1 MKGLLSLLVCILAF
15 VFFPG
20 ISGATADFT
29 TLNAEGLRGALLVGQ
44 PPAFLSNH
52 CGQGSCATVDDE
64 LSAPKFALL
73 AQPKALPFE
82 NPDHLAGLL
91 FNHNTLAPSWQ
102 KMDED
107 VSEAGQEWYLL
118 AQIGTGPAL
127 AAPQVIRTPS
137 RVVQPQSDHDGGAGH
152 ILATLQVRNIQVR
165 AKWEVKNK
173 GNNFTINALAGNSQR
188 GVLRVGNNITLE
200 ATNYVVTV
208 MAIDEFSYLNKAY
221 ENLTAMAELTIV
233 AEAGG
238 LSFADDSPTVN
249 VTVGVQREGAL
260 YIAQVSDGE
269 NVKYEQ
275 IGTHSLFMVEVSD
288 AGAVVRMIGEL
299 SAKST
304 VTLIIVA
311 SSGEERATLALE
323 VRAYE
328 ELSASLAAGFV
339 SQTYVG
345 ETGALGTVNGSGGS
359 GDYDYSWALPLPVG
373 FADTDGVLSVNDQA
387 ALGVYTAT
395 AIVSDEKLSSW
406 VAATVEATV
415 SVGAAFELSEGV
427 ADRLSVLVQGDV
439 EVALLTL
446 RVKGG
451 ARSYTYGLVESPS
464 GLIISLSG
472 DEGVLSRT
480 AGESL
485 PAGNNTVVIVVSDN
499 YGGDTEP
506 GTPDIAVTVIL
517 SAVLALSDKNPGS
530 RVTVIVNESEDDFYS
545 FEALGGYGEYVYS
558 YTTSLGFSVSDS
570 GTLSYNGSGT
580 VGEVVLTVRV
590 NDESSLTPEVEL
602 LLTVGISAALSAT
615 WSKNVQIFVGQK
627 GRLREV
633 GLSGVG
639 GIPPYT
645 YSLVSG
651 KNISLNAENGDLHIT
666 MAFTSVATV
675 SVVWSMEDSSD
686 MGRTPAV
693 SGTVVLDISGDL
705 SFKETEPPV
714 VNVTVGVQAGHVIYT
729 AQVNTENTDNLEYKQ
744 IGGHSSFTVD
754 VSDAAAGA
762 LVSMTA
768 VLSAEST
775 VTLTIEASK
784 GEEQAT
790 LILEVRAYDEL
801 SASLAAG
808 FVGQIYE
815 GESGELGMIKASG
828 GSGAYVYEWTL
839 PLPVGFVDADGVL
852 EADGQATV
860 GVYTITAIAADDEL
874 SSWIAATVEATVSV
888 GAALSL
894 LEIEERL
901 ALVQGEVGE
910 ELLTVQVSGGDG
922 SYKLIGQDLPSG
934 LTISL
939 LSEGTW
945 VVKRAGNLSLGA
957 NVGTVIIDDSYSA
970 PTKPGTP
977 ALTAVLT
984 IVGVGDLVIASPQTF
999 TATMGVSGVL
1009 ASLSAEGGTEAK
1021 TYGLSTVLVG
1031 FSLSP
1036 AGVLSVSMDVDADSY
1051 TLTVVVS
1058 DETAGVEQSAM
1069 ATLLVEV
1076 LERLRLSSVPSLT
1089 VTTSETQDVVYSFD
1103 AKGGMDDKTYS
1114 LENTVTGFEF
1124 DGGNLKWLGNAE
1136 AGLYTLSVLVKDGS
1150 PQPQESRVLVTVL
1163 VIENL
1168 VLAVGEVLSPVWSSF
1183 DGAVATLT
1191 ASGGLG
1197 GELTF
1202 GLVGDSQVFALAAGS
1217 STLSLD
1223 AGLRGHQG
1231 AATLSVTVSVSD
1243 GNDSAEGVITVLV
1256 SGALQVVLADGL
1268 VAPVHAQFGGL
1279 VGSVLVLGGY
1289 AGDVSLT
1296 LSGPDKDKFE
1306 LSGGGSLSLSVNVS
1320 EEQTLT
1326 VTVVASRGDET
1337 AAQEVVVS
1345 VYAPLRL
1352 SMPRAVTVATHKGDM
1367 LAIIEGLGG
1376 KSDSYSYEL
1385 ISPPLVGVS
1394 IDASSG
1400 ELLLSLTVAASHTL
1414 TVQLSDGAGS
1424 LPVSQEFSVL
1434 VIEPL
1439 SDISEA
1445 VLAVTLIEDVGEAA
1459 AYTFAVAGGIAPYSY
1474 TFVESQSLSV
1484 NAGSGVLSYS
1494 AGGAAPGVYV
1504 VTVSADD
1511 AAAVIA
1517 PIELLLTVEMSAALS
1532 ANVSER
1538 VTVGVAVTGVLGDVE
1553 FVASGG
1559 VGERSF
1565 TLLDDLGHFAIDSDG
1580 GDFRITAALASAM
1593 VVSVVWQLD
1602 DTDMRTPAIE
1612 GTLAVA
1618 VMLGV
1623 SFNPSEKRVYVT
1635 VGIRGNVILEA
1646 VAFGGEGAYTYS
1658 QLGSHVAFTVLSEV
1672 GVGSAVSVSMLSDL
1686 AEVGEITLTIEVR
1699 DGSTPQLL
1707 ATLLVIVESFER
1719 LSVGLPSDF
1728 VGQTYTGETGVLG
1741 TVEVSG
1747 GSGDYD
1753 YSWTLPLPV
1762 GFADAGGILSV
1773 DDEATVGVYTVT
1785 VVVSDKTLAEKGWAA
1800 ATAEVTVSVG
1810 ASLSL
1815 LEIEDRLALVQ
1826 GEEGEELLT
1835 VQVSGGD
1842 GAYKLIGQDL
1852 PSGLTISV
1860 LADSSQWVVKRAG
1873 DLSVGANVGT
1883 VIIDDS
1889 YSAPTEPGTPA
1900 LTAVLT
1906 IVGVDDLVIASPQT
1920 LTATMGVSG
1929 VLASLSAEGGT
1940 DANMYKLSPE
1950 LSGFSLLPVGVLS
1963 VSVDVDADSYTLT
1976 VVVSDETARVEQTAT
1991 ATLLVEVLERLQLLS
2006 VPSLT
2011 VTTSETQDVV
2021 YSFVVEGGVGEKIYS
2036 LENTVT
2042 GFGFDIDGG
2051 NLRWLGDDEAGL
2063 YTLSVLV
2070 KDGSPQPQES
2080 RASVTVLVI
2089 EDLVLDAEVLSP
2101 VWSSFDG
2108 AVSTLSVS
2116 GGRGGE
2122 LAFGLVGDSQVFT
2135 IAADSSTLLL
2145 NAGLRGHQGAAT
2157 LSATVSVS
2165 DGNDSAEEVITVLV
2179 SGALQVSLE
2188 DGLIVP
2194 VHAQYEGLVGSV
2206 QVLGGYAGDV
2216 SLTLSGSDK
2225 DKFQLSGGSL
2235 SLSVNV
2241 SEEQTLTVTV
2251 MASRGVETETQEVVV
2266 SVYAPLG
2273 LSMPRAV
2280 TVTTHK
2286 GDVLAIIE
2294 GSGGDASSYSYELIS
2309 PPLVG
2314 VSINAVNGELLL
2326 SLTAAASHTL
2336 TVQLSDDAGS
2346 QSVSQE
2352 FSVLVIDPF
2361 RDIGE
2366 MVSAVTLIENVGDAA
2381 VHTFAVAGGIAPYSY
2396 TFAELQGLSVNAGS
2410 GVLSYRAGGGAPGVY
2425 VVTVSAD
2432 DMAAASA
2439 PIELLLTVEV
2449 SAVLGANVAERVN
2462 AAVSVT
2468 GVLPRAE
2475 FISNGGVGERVFA
2488 LVDDVGHFAVDSD
2501 GSNFRI
2507 TQAFTTVTLVSVVWR
2522 LDDADEKRTPAITGT
2537 IVVELFSGMHFPVSE
2552 ERLLVTVGVQGGVI
2566 LTAVVAGGDGNY
2578 SYSLIGTH
2586 AAFTVLSAEGTDSAM
2601 TLSMVGV
2608 LSEARET
2615 TLTIVATDSSG
2626 QTSATMR
2633 VIVKSYEILSS
2644 RLAAGFGGQTYK
2656 GEAGQLGSVAPT
2668 GGSGNYSYA
2677 LSSAVLGFEVA
2688 DEYLLI
2694 NNMAA
2699 ISVYTM
2705 AVIVSDVDLGV
2716 EGWIAA
2722 TTQLTVSVGA
2732 AFELLEIEQ
2741 RSALLRWQAG
2751 EDLLTI
2757 QVVGGELPYA
2767 ISVQSLAL
2775 GLTISAVGKTEGWEV
2790 ARSGDLSVGDNVG
2803 TVIINDSYDFPTTP
2817 GTPALTV
2824 ALTIV
2829 GVENVSLLPSNI
2841 LSPVQ
2846 SDFAGAVATLSVADG
2861 LGALDYRLAGDSL
2874 VFGLSRSV
2882 LLMTAS
2888 SRGNQQAAVLSATV
2902 QIAKGVEELLV
2913 TIEVTVSTALSLTS
2927 PWSLVGVAA
2936 DFDGILATLSAS
2948 GGLAGEI
2955 VYSVIAE
2962 ESSAYLIT
2970 VVGNALSLRA
2980 QAAEE
2985 ITVLLTMQARRGDE
2999 IADTPATVVIYAPL
3013 VYADVPTTLTVTAG
3027 VSGDIFLWQAE
3038 GGSRVKTYTIVAGN
3052 DDDYF
3057 TVAGGTLAVNNNARQ
3072 GIYTVSAQVA
3082 DANILFTATAVA
3094 TVRVLGQLSLTNPP
3108 TVLTALVGV
3117 VTIFYTFVA
3126 EGGADN
3132 KTYTIISGHTV
3143 NAEVYFGAEGGTLS
3157 MYAQSK
3163 PGDYILQVQVI
3174 DDSPTPQMATATVTV
3189 KAQLPDKFILEI
3201 VSRITEVPSRYDG
3214 TIAVLQGI
3222 GGVGI
3227 TRYTIVSGAEDGFS
3241 VSQEGVVNLSVSA
3254 DKAVVLTVSVASF
3267 RNEPSN
3273 TVAVEVNVRE
3283 PLQALAQ
3290 GLGDFPDLLIGA
3302 FGQKDVAR
3310 ITIAGGEGAVH
3321 VELLPNGGVFGL
3333 AMDDENVD
3341 LDNLGRLWLLSRL
3354 SGMLT
3359 KAGLTLTLRIRD
3371 EYVSEGL
3378 LPPIDEIIVVNGVL
3392 LSASF
3397 AADFAH
3403 TTYLGEQGVL
3413 GQVLASGG
3421 AEDAYT
3427 LMPPVAGFGVLTNG
3441 DITVNATMTG
3451 LYTLTVAITNSL
3463 VELAATTAAT
3473 VKVLPGLTLSPLLVQ
3488 ATLLAGATG
3497 VPSIASLL
3505 VEGGQSPYT
3514 VTVQGSLLSVGF
3526 VWGGA
3531 GSAAVPVTLYRPA
3544 NSDSLTAGI
3553 YSAQVIFDDSYDGP
3567 TEPGTAPV
3575 PAAVTVLVVA
3585 AMRFESLPDVIAA
3598 FSGYPANRLHT
3609 FRALG
3614 GVAPTYQIVSGDAN
3628 DYFSLLPNGEL
3639 YLTTTAD
3646 AVGLYTLAVEAADVE
3661 PPQKATVMATVS
3673 VQMSEQRIFVIGGQK
3688 PEKLGTANFVLASVV
3703 YSNDGS
3709 ADGWSNVVTLGQLA
3723 MSPQHA
3729 VAVFRNRMYVVGG
3742 KNLDGAGV
3750 WSSNNGVVWQP
3761 VAAPFGERYNHQALS
3776 HNEQLL
3782 VLGGRDGNDNLA
3794 SDVWSYDGGKWTQKT
3809 ADGFV
3814 GREDFVALSR
3824 GGILYAIGGLGQ
3836 NDVWASADG
3845 AEWTRLPMMGDTP
3858 AWGEGGLQGVVKD
3871 GKMIVYGGISMQV
3884 AESVDGIFW
3893 HVAAS
3898 ESQSQYGGVAL
3909 YKKDGEPTASLYH
3922 FGGTSYDTEMR
3933 QTTMAQFLISEDNGK
3948 SWDKVGSA
3956 ADSNSPLPRWKF
3968 GGLLVF
3974 PPDPVPVIAPPPLT
3988 LFAPVTVSVVKT
4000 GDMQPV
4006 FALTAYFGAQPHS
4019 YLIVD
4024 GNSEGYFNL
4033 NEKNGLLMM
4042 VEAPPVGVYTLMMR
4056 VRDNQG
4062 SIIKITT
4069 AIFVNGLLQ
4078 LGDVFIAGGR
4088 VGSDENKLVRSRDQ
4102 GKTWEVVNFP
4112 EAGHTSEKFFL
4123 GSSGYRRLGQ
4133 MEYFQEKLWVIGGY
4147 TKSISGSGTQVWS
4160 SSNGV
4165 NWVLEDGQLP
4175 APVEGH
4181 ASAVHG
4187 NNLYVVGGKLPSDD
4201 PLNQNPGQPYV
4212 WIFNGEEWTDIGSS
4226 YPPPFA
4232 LSEAGLVSH
4241 RGALYVAG
4249 GHRKIKEE
4257 PLKDVWRSDDGGY
4270 QWELAGT
4277 LSVGVWGHTMLSDGE
4292 RMYVIRGG
4300 KYVKGLQSYGNV
4312 WSSIDGAE
4320 WSLESAELPNAV
4332 WSNGVVYQGD
4342 LLIAGGFK
4350 PPNSKYKNAWRSTDG
4365 GKSWGSLGESDVL
4378 DRSTHM
4384 MAVVDFPLITPEV
4397 KPPLPYWPQQNLL
4410 NSLPRGFAGVVGI
4423 LQAGGGDGKY
4433 TYSLLNAEGF
4443 TVYAN
4448 GLLSVTAALAPG
4460 TQKSFLA
4467 RVDSAGESAYVQ
4479 LDFYVLDESLDVGHM
4494 FVVGGETA
4502 DKIDEGTNDVWRSI
4516 DGGLTWAKIAVS
4528 PTSAVTLPALDDHTV
4543 FWHENKLA
4551 VFAEDTYLSADGG
4564 VTWETIEDIPRNDNI
4579 ENAAGV
4585 SYDNDMFIIGG
4596 GLAHST
4602 GSSSSYSTD
4611 VWNYRTNVLRQG
4623 QWFRGDAP
4631 PQHGQDLEA
4640 TGCANRKALARDD
4653 GIYLVGGRCGTSDYN
4668 KSVEIFSLGTGRYTN
4683 GVWRSYSGTE
4693 WSFLAA
4699 APFLPRIGFALLE
4712 TNGSMYV
4719 IGGLA
4724 RIGDYLSNEYRTL
4737 NDVWR
4742 SSDGVHWEEVPII
4755 GNRFTRRHG
4764 HGGAVDDKG
4773 NLVIFGGRSFDLNGV
4788 NVSLAAGPFGDVW
4801 KSGDGEIWTRYET
4814 NLPPARFDEGGAF
4827 MTFIPGKSVPSP
4839 LLSAGEIT
4847 NEVPYGYQGK
4857 VARFFG
4863 VGGLPGSPFVY
4874 QLAGG
4879 SEQGFTI
4886 DESSG
4891 ILSLDTAASGV
4902 SGGVAR
4908 ASVVVIRDDA
4918 PSARSKIV
4926 VLAVSVSAPLEL
4938 NYEVTSQGF
4947 PTVLAGAFLRDLA
4960 EFEITGGQNPI
4971 SRELLGGGDI
4981 FALESLDSGVG
4992 RRSRLLR
4999 LNEEL
5004 TTGAITLTLRVR
5016 DAYVESGLA
5025 AAATDIEIT
5034 IWAVSLT
5041 QLSPNFISQTFA
5053 GESGTL
5059 GRLLAAA
5066 DEYNTYALNPPVS
5079 GFGINAQ
5086 SGAITLGNLP
5096 ANTYTL
5102 TMEVRNAVVAQ
5113 ESAVIATVIVG
5124 DALVASIQP
5133 TSVVVEAGQSVYADF
5148 ATLSVSGGMMFDG
5161 GGYDITIV
5169 SVTPPLPAGVEFKIA
5184 DDGGGRYLL
5193 SYESDAEVVNS
5204 LEYVVRLLVGDDYD
5218 GPTTPGTPPLEVV
5231 MTMAVSAAV
5240 ELNYAVMS
5248 QGFPTVLA
5256 GAFMRNLAEFEITGG
5271 QERITL
5277 ELLGGSDIF
5286 ALESLDSGV
5295 GRHSRL
5301 LRLNQELTIGAI
5313 TLTLRVRGADVGNVL
5328 IPATADIEITIW
5340 AVSLSAQLSPDFLSQ
5355 TFAGESGI
5363 LGGVLA
5369 VADEDNMYTL
5379 NPPVSGFDINAQ
5391 SGAITLDNLSAN
5403 TYTLTME
5410 VRNADAAQES
5420 AVIATVIVGDALT
5433 ASIQPTSV
5441 VVDAGQS
5448 VYADFATLSV
5458 SGGMMFDGGG
5468 YTITIDNVTPPL
5480 PAGAEFTITDDGGGR
5495 YLLSYE
5501 SDAAVNSLEY
5511 VVRLMVGDDYDG
5523 PTTPGTP
5530 PLEVM
5535 VTMTIP

>member
-29 TLNAEGLRGALLVGQ
+29 TLNAEGLRGASLAGR

-52 CGQGSCATVDDE
+52 CGQGSCATVDGE

-137 RVVQPQSDHDGGAGH
+137 RVAQPQNHDGGAGH

-173 GNNFTINALAGNSQR
+173 GDNFTINALAGNSQR
-188 GVLRVGNNITLE
+188 GVLRVGDNITLE

-233 AEAGG
+233 VEAGG

-269 NVKYEQ
+269 NVKYER
-275 IGTHSLFMVEVSD
+275 IDDHPSFTVDVSD
-288 AGAVVRMIGEL
+288 AAAGAVVNMISPL
-299 SAKST
+299 SEAMT
-304 VTLIIVA
+304 VTLIIEA
-311 SSGEERATLALE
+311 SSGEEKATLALE
-323 VRAYE
+323 VRAYD

-339 SQTYVG
+339 GQTYVG
-345 ETGALGTVNGSGGS
+345 ETGALGTVNGLGGS
-359 GDYDYSWALPLPVG
+359 GDYDYSWTLPAAGFVG
-373 FADTDGVLSVNDQA
+373 VGDVLSVNDQA
-387 ALGVYTAT
+387 VLGVYTVT
-395 AIVSDEKLSSW
+395 AIVSDKELSSW

-415 SVGAAFELSEGV
+415 LVGAEFELSEKV
-427 ADRLSVLVQGDV
+427 AERLSVLVQGDV

-446 RVKGG
+446 RVEGG
-451 ARSYTYGLVESPS
+451 ARSYTYDLVESPS

-472 DEGVLSRT
+472 DDGVLSRT
-480 AGESL
+480 AGEDL
-485 PAGNNTVVIVVSDN
+485 PAGDNTVVIVVSDS
-499 YGGDTEP
+499 YEATEP

-530 RVTVIVNESEDDFYS
+530 RVTVIVNEREDDFYS

-570 GTLSYNGSGT
+570 GTLSYDGSGT
-580 VGEVVLTVRV
+580 VGEVVLTVSV

-602 LLTVGISAALSAT
+602 LLSVGISAALSAT
-615 WSKNVQIFVGQK
+615 WSKNVQIFVGQT
-627 GRLREV
+627 GPLSEV
-633 GLSGVG
+633 ELSGVG

-645 YSLVSG
+645 FTLLANDNFG
-651 KNISLNAENGDLHIT
+651 IDADGGNFRITAE
-666 MAFTSVATV
+666 FTDVVTV
-675 SVVWSMEDSSD
+675 SVVWVLEDSD
-686 MGRTPAV
+686 KERTPAV
-693 SGTVVLDISGDL
+693 SGTVQVDISGDL
-705 SFKETEPPV
+705 SFTETAPV
-714 VNVTVGVQAGHVIYT
+714 VSVTVGVQAGHVIYT
-729 AQVNTENTDNLEYKQ
+729 AKANTDNTDSLEYKQ

-762 LVSMTA
+762 LVSMTSA
-768 VLSAEST
+768 LSAEST

-784 GEEQAT
+784 GEMRAT

-801 SASLAAG
+801 SAGLAAG

-815 GESGELGMIKASG
+815 GESGELGVIEVLG
-828 GSGAYVYEWTL
+828 GSRDYDYSWTL
-839 PLPVGFVDADGVL
+839 PAAGFDGTGGVL
-852 EADGQATV
+852 SANGQATV
-860 GVYTITAIAADDEL
+860 GVYTVTVVVSDNEL
-874 SSWIAATVEATVSV
+874 GGWIAATVEATVSV
-888 GAALSL
+888 GASLSL
-894 LEIEERL
+894 LEIEDRR

-922 SYKLIGQDLPSG
+922 SYKLIGQDLSSG

-945 VVKRAGNLSLGA
+945 AVNRAGDLSVGV
-957 NVGTVIIDDSYSA
+957 NVGTVIIDDSYS
-970 PTKPGTP
+970 TTDPGTP

-984 IVGVGDLVIASPQTF
+984 IVGVGNLVIASPQTL

-1009 ASLSAEGGTEAK
+1009 ASLSAEGGTDAK

-1036 AGVLSVSMDVDADSY
+1036 AGVLSVSLGVDTDSY

-1058 DETAGVEQSAM
+1058 DETAGVEQSAT

-1076 LERLRLSSVPSLT
+1076 LGRLQLLSVPSLT
-1089 VTTSETQDVVYSFD
+1089 VTISEAQDVVHSFVVE
-1103 AKGGMDDKTYS
+1103 GGVGENIYS
-1114 LENTVTGFEF
+1114 LENTVTGFQF

-1168 VLAVGEVLSPVWSSF
+1168 VLNAEVLSPVWSSF
-1183 DGAVATLT
+1183 NGAVSTLS
-1191 ASGGLG
+1191 ASGGRG

-1202 GLVGDSQVFALAAGS
+1202 GLVGDSQVFTLAADS
-1217 STLSLD
+1217 LTLSLN

-1243 GNDSAEGVITVLV
+1243 SNDSAEAVITVLV

-1268 VAPVHAQFGGL
+1268 VAPVHAQYAGL
-1279 VGSVLVLGGY
+1279 VGSVVVLGGY

-1296 LSGPDKDKFE
+1296 LSGSDAGKFE
-1306 LSGGGSLSLSVNVS
+1306 LSDGALSLSVNVS
-1320 EEQTLT
+1320 EEQALT
-1326 VTVVASRGDET
+1326 VTVMASRGEET
-1337 AAQEVVVS
+1337 ETQEVVVS
-1345 VYAPLRL
+1345 VYAPLGL
-1352 SMPRAVTVATHKGDM
+1352 SIPQAVTVTTHKGDV
-1367 LAIIEGLGG
+1367 LEIIEGSGG
-1376 KSDSYSYEL
+1376 DVSSYSYEL
-1385 ISPPLVGVS
+1385 TSPLSLGIS
-1394 IDASSG
+1394 INADNG
-1400 ELLLSLTVAASHTL
+1400 ELLLSLTVVASHIL
-1414 TVQLSDGAGS
+1414 TVKLSDGAGS
-1424 LPVSQEFSVL
+1424 ETVSQEFSVL

-1459 AYTFAVAGGIAPYSY
+1459 AYTFVVAGGIEPYSY
-1474 TFVESQSLSV
+1474 TFVEAQSLSV
-1484 NAGSGVLSYS
+1484 NAGSGVLSY
-1494 AGGAAPGVYV
+1494 AGGATLGVYV

-1511 AAAVIA
+1511 AAVASA
-1517 PIELLLTVEMSAALS
+1517 PIELLLTVEVSAKLS

-1538 VTVGVAVTGVLGDVE
+1538 VTVGVGVRGVLDDVE

-1565 TLLDDLGHFAIDSDG
+1565 TLLDGLGHFAIDSDG
-1580 GDFRITAALASAM
+1580 GDFRITAAFAGATL
-1593 VVSVVWQLD
+1593 VSVVWQLD
-1602 DTDMRTPAIE
+1602 DTDARTPAIK
-1612 GTLAVA
+1612 GTLAVT
-1618 VMLGV
+1618 VMSGV

-1635 VGIRGNVILEA
+1635 VGIEGGVILEA
-1646 VAFGGEGAYTYS
+1646 VAFGGEGAYSYL

-1672 GVGSAVSVSMLSDL
+1672 GMGSAVSVSMLSDL

-1699 DGSTPQLL
+1699 DGSVPPML
-1707 ATLLVIVESFER
+1707 ATLLVIVESFEV
-1719 LSVGLPSDF
+1719 LSAGLPSDF

-1747 GSGDYD
+1747 GSGDYV
-1753 YSWTLPLPV
+1753 YSRALPV
-1762 GFADAGGILSV
+1762 AGFMRAGGVLSANGR
-1773 DDEATVGVYTVT
+1773 ATVGVYTVT
-1785 VVVSDKTLAEKGWAA
+1785 VVVSDKKLAEKGWIA
-1800 ATAEVTVSVG
+1800 ATVEATVSVG

-1815 LEIEDRLALVQ
+1815 LEIEGGQALVQ
-1826 GEEGEELLT
+1826 GEVGEEWVT
-1835 VQVSGGD
+1835 VQVSGGERP
-1842 GAYKLIGQDL
+1842 YKVIGQDL
-1852 PSGLTISV
+1852 PSGLTISA
-1860 LADSSQWVVKRAG
+1860 LAEGSQWAVKRAG
-1873 DLSVGANVGT
+1873 DLSLGDNVGT

-1889 YSAPTEPGTPA
+1889 YSTPTKPGTPA

-1906 IVGVDDLVIASPQT
+1906 IVGIDNLVIASPQT
-1920 LTATMGVSG
+1920 LTATVGVSG
-1929 VLASLSAEGGT
+1929 VLAELSAEGGT
-1940 DANMYKLSPE
+1940 EAKEYELSPE
-1950 LSGFSLLPVGVLS
+1950 LVGFSLSPAGVLS
-1963 VSVDVDADSYTLT
+1963 VSLGVDAGSYTLT

-2021 YSFVVEGGVGEKIYS
+2021 YSFAVEGGVGEKIYS

-2051 NLRWLGDDEAGL
+2051 NLRWLGNAEAGL

-2080 RASVTVLVI
+2080 RVLVTVLVI

-2108 AVSTLSVS
+2108 AVSTLSAI

-2122 LAFGLVGDSQVFT
+2122 LTFGLVGGSEVFT
-2135 IAADSSTLLL
+2135 LAADSSTLLL
-2145 NAGLRGHQGAAT
+2145 NAGLRGHQGAAI

-2179 SGALQVSLE
+2179 SGALQVSL
-2188 DGLIVP
+2188 DGLISP

-2206 QVLGGYAGDV
+2206 LVLGGYTGDV

-2225 DKFQLSGGSL
+2225 DKFELSGGLL
-2235 SLSVNV
+2235 SLQVDV
-2241 SEEQTLTVTV
+2241 SGEQTLTVTV
-2251 MASRGVETETQEVVV
+2251 EVSRGDETAAEEVVV

-2273 LSMPRAV
+2273 LSMPRAI

-2294 GSGGDASSYSYELIS
+2294 GSGGDASSYSYELTS

-2336 TVQLSDDAGS
+2336 TVQLSDGAGS

-2352 FSVLVIDPF
+2352 FSVLVIDPL

-2366 MVSAVTLIENVGDAA
+2366 MVSAVTLIENVGDVA

-2396 TFAELQGLSVNAGS
+2396 IFAELQGLSVNAAS
-2410 GVLSYRAGGGAPGVY
+2410 GVLSYRAGGAPGVY
-2425 VVTVSAD
+2425 VVIVSAD
-2432 DMAAASA
+2432 DMAAANA

-2462 AAVSVT
+2462 GAVSVT

-2475 FISNGGVGERVFA
+2475 FISSGGVGERVFA
-2488 LVDDVGHFAVDSD
+2488 LVDDAGHFAIDSD

-2507 TQAFTTVTLVSVVWR
+2507 TQAFTTMTLVSVVWR
-2522 LDDADEKRTPAITGT
+2522 LDDAGEKRTPAITGT

-2552 ERLLVTVGVQGGVI
+2552 ERLLATVGVQGGVI
-2566 LTAVVAGGDGNY
+2566 LTAVVAGSDGNY

-2633 VIVKSYEILSS
+2633 VIVESYEILSA
-2644 RLAAGFGGQTYK
+2644 RLAAGFDGQTYK
-2656 GEAGQLGSVAPT
+2656 GEAGQLGSVVPT

-2694 NNMAA
+2694 NDMAA
-2699 ISVYTM
+2699 IGVYTM
-2705 AVIVSDVDLGV
+2705 AVIVSDADLGV
-2716 EGWIAA
+2716 AGWIAA

-2751 EDLLTI
+2751 ENLLTI

-2767 ISVQSLAL
+2767 ISVQSLAP

-2790 ARSGDLSVGDNVG
+2790 VRSGDLSVGDNVG

-2817 GTPALTV
+2817 GTPAFTV

-2913 TIEVTVSTALSLTS
+2913 TVEVTVSTALSLTS
-2927 PWSLVGVAA
+2927 PWSLVDVAA
-2936 DFDGILATLSAS
+2936 DFDGVLATLSAS

-2970 VVGNALSLRA
+2970 VIGNALSLRA

-2999 IADTPATVVIYAPL
+2999 TADTPATVVIYAPL

-3027 VSGDIFLWQAE
+3027 VSDDIFLWQAE

-3052 DDDYF
+3052 GDDYF

-3094 TVRVLGQLSLTNPP
+3094 TVRVLGQLSLANPP
-3108 TVLTALVGV
+3108 TVLTALAGA
-3117 VTIFYTFVA
+3117 VTILYTFVA

-3227 TRYTIVSGAEDGFS
+3227 TRYTIVSGAEEGFS
-3241 VSQEGVVNLSVSA
+3241 VSQDGVVNLSVSA

-3302 FGQKDVAR
+3302 FGQKDIAR

-3341 LDNLGRLWLLSRL
+3341 LDNPGRSWLLSRL

-3427 LMPPVAGFGVLTNG
+3427 LTPPVAGFGVLTNG
-3441 DITVNATMTG
+3441 DITVNATMIG

-3473 VKVLPGLTLSPLLVQ
+3473 VKVLPGLALSPPLVQ
-3488 ATLLAGATG
+3488 VTLLAGATG

-3505 VEGGQSPYT
+3505 VDGGQSPYT

-3575 PAAVTVLVVA
+3575 LAAVTVLVVA

-3673 VQMSEQRIFVIGGQK
+3673 VQMSEQRIFVIGGQM
-3688 PEKLGTANFVLASVV
+3688 PESIGSANLVPASVV

-3709 ADGWSNVVTLGQLA
+3709 ADGWSNVVTLGQLIRH
-3723 MSPQHA
+3723 QHA

-3742 KNLDGAGV
+3742 KDLDDAAV

-3824 GGILYAIGGLGQ
+3824 GGILYVIGGLGQ

-3956 ADSNSPLPRWKF
+3956 ADSNSPMPRWKF

-4000 GDMQPV
+4000 GDMLPV
-4006 FALTAYFGAQPHS
+4006 LALTAYFGAQPHS

-4147 TKSISGSGTQVWS
+4147 TKSISGSGNQVWS

-4201 PLNQNPGQPYV
+4201 TLNQNPGQPYV

-4249 GHRKIKEE
+4249 GHRQIREE

-4270 QWELAGT
+4270 QWELAGQ
-4277 LSVGVWGHTMLSDGE
+4277 LSVGVWGHKMLSDGE

-4300 KYVKGLQSYGNV
+4300 KYVNGLQSYGDV

-4320 WSLESAELPNAV
+4320 WSLESADLPGAV

-4342 LLIAGGFK
+4342 LLIAGGFGDAA
-4350 PPNSKYKNAWRSTDG
+4350 NAWRSEDG
-4365 GKSWGSLGESDVL
+4365 GENWDKYENSLL

-4516 DGGLTWAKIAVS
+4516 DGGLTWVKIPVS
-4528 PTSAVTLPALDDHTV
+4528 PSSAVTLPALDDHTV

-4551 VFAEDTYLSADGG
+4551 VFAGVTAYLSADGG
-4564 VTWETIEDIPRNDNI
+4564 VTWETTEDISLGNNI

-4596 GLAHST
+4596 GLD
-4602 GSSSSYSTD
+4602 SSNYYPYT
-4611 VWNYRTNVLRQG
+4611 WRYRTNVLGQG

-4631 PQHGQDLEA
+4631 PEHGLGNESMA
-4640 TGCANRKALARDD
+4640 CANRKVLARDD
-4653 GIYLVGGRCGTSDYN
+4653 GIYLVGGRCAAKGNPNYGKNIDINGDTPTRFTD
-4668 KSVEIFSLGTGRYTN
+4668 
-4683 GVWRSYSGTE
+4683 GVWSSYSGTD
-4693 WSFLAA
+4693 WSFLAE
-4699 APFLPRIGFALLE
+4699 APFSQRLGFALLE
-4712 TNGSMYV
+4712 TNGWMYV
-4719 IGGLA
+4719 IGGLDA
-4724 RIGDYLSNEYRTL
+4724 FFTTQGDSVDKFETL

-4742 SSDGVHWEEVPII
+4742 SADGVHWEEVQRV
-4755 GNRFTRRHG
+4755 GNRFTPRYG
-4764 HGGAVDDKG
+4764 HGGAVDAEG
-4773 NLVIFGGRSFDLNGV
+4773 NLVIFGGYLFNSIDFSTVATD
-4788 NVSLAAGPFGDVW
+4788 GPFGDVW
-4801 KSGDGEIWTRYET
+4801 KSGDGEIWTRHVT

-4891 ILSLDTAASGV
+4891 ILSLDTAAGGV

-4908 ASVVVIRDDA
+4908 ASVVVIRQDA

-4938 NYEVTSQGF
+4938 NYAVTSQGF

-5004 TTGAITLTLRVR
+5004 TTGAIILTLRVR
-5016 DAYVESGLA
+5016 DAYVDNGLA

-5086 SGAITLGNLP
+5086 SGAITLGKLS

-5113 ESAVIATVIVG
+5113 EAAVIATVIVG
-5124 DALVASIQP
+5124 DAFTASIQP

-5148 ATLSVSGGMMFDG
+5148 ATLSVSGGKMFDG

-5184 DDGGGRYLL
+5184 DAGGGRYLL

-5218 GPTTPGTPPLEVV
+5218 GPTTPGTPPLEVM
-5231 MTMAVSAAV
+5231 MTMAVNAAV
-5240 ELNYAVMS
+5240 ELNYAVTS
-5248 QGFPTVLA
+5248 QGFPVVLA
-5256 GAFMRNLAEFEITGG
+5256 GAFMRNLAEFKITGG
-5271 QERITL
+5271 QELITL

-5328 IPATADIEITIW
+5328 TPATADIEITIW

-5363 LGGVLA
+5363 LGRLLA
-5369 VADEDNMYTL
+5369 TADEDNIYTL

-5410 VRNADAAQES
+5410 VRNADAAQEF
-5420 AVIATVIVGDALT
+5420 AVIATVIVGDAFT

-5441 VVDAGQS
+5441 VVEAGQS

-5458 SGGMMFDGGG
+5458 SGGKMFDGGG
-5468 YTITIDNVTPPL
+5468 YDMAIVNVTPPL
-5480 PAGAEFTITDDGGGR
+5480 PAGAEFTITDDDDGR

-5501 SDAAVNSLEY
+5501 SDAEVNSLEY
-5511 VVRLMVGDDYDG
+5511 VVRLLVGDDYNG

-5530 PLEVM
+5530 LLEVM
-5535 VTMTIP
+5535 VTMTVP

>member
-29 TLNAEGLRGALLVGQ
+29 TLNAEGLRGALLVGR

-52 CGQGSCATVDDE
+52 CGQGSCATVDGE

-82 NPDHLAGLL
+82 NPDHLAGLF
-91 FNHNTLAPSWQ
+91 FNHNTLTPSWQ

-137 RVVQPQSDHDGGAGH
+137 RVAQPQNHDGGAGH

-173 GNNFTINALAGNSQR
+173 GDNFTINALAGNSQR
-188 GVLRVGNNITLE
+188 GVLRVGDNITLE

-233 AEAGG
+233 VEAGG

-269 NVKYEQ
+269 NVKYAQ
-275 IGTHSLFMVEVSD
+275 IGDHPSFTVEVS
-288 AGAVVRMIGEL
+288 ATGALVSMISPL
-299 SAKST
+299 SEAMT
-304 VTLIIVA
+304 VTLTIEA
-311 SSGEERATLALE
+311 SSGGEQATLALE
-323 VRAYE
+323 VRAYD
-328 ELSASLAAGFV
+328 ELSVGLVGDFV
-339 SQTYVG
+339 GQTYQG
-345 ETGALGTVNGSGGS
+345 ESGGLGVIEVLGGS
-359 GDYDYSWALPLPVG
+359 GNYVYSWALPAVG
-373 FADTDGVLSVNDQA
+373 FVGSNDALSANGEA
-387 ALGVYTAT
+387 GEGVYTIT
-395 AIVSDEKLSSW
+395 AIVSDDELSSW

-415 SVGAAFELSEGV
+415 SVGAAFGLSEEV
-427 ADRLSVLVQGDV
+427 VEQLSVLVQGDV

-451 ARSYTYGLVESPS
+451 ARSYTYDLVESPS
-464 GLIISLSG
+464 GLSISLSG
-472 DEGVLSRT
+472 DDGVLSRT
-480 AGESL
+480 AGEDL
-485 PAGNNTVVIVVSDN
+485 PAGDNTVVIVVSDN
-499 YGGDTEP
+499 YEGDTEP

-530 RVTVIVNESEDDFYS
+530 RATVIVNESEEGFYR
-545 FEALGGYGEYVYS
+545 FEALGGYGDKTYDYVP
-558 YTTSLGFSVSDS
+558 TLGFSVSDS
-570 GTLSYNGSGT
+570 GTLSYDGSGT
-580 VGEVVLTVRV
+580 VGEVVLTVSV

-602 LLTVGISAALSAT
+602 LLSVGISAALSAT
-615 WSKNVQIFVGQK
+615 WSKNVQIFVGQT
-627 GRLREV
+627 GPLSEV
-633 GLSGVG
+633 ELSGVG

-645 YSLVSG
+645 FTLLANDNFG
-651 KNISLNAENGDLHIT
+651 IDADGGNFRITAE
-666 MAFTSVATV
+666 FTDVVTV
-675 SVVWSMEDSSD
+675 SVVWVLEDSD
-686 MGRTPAV
+686 KERTPAV
-693 SGTVVLDISGDL
+693 SGTVQVDISGDL
-705 SFKETEPPV
+705 SFTETAPV
-714 VNVTVGVQAGHVIYT
+714 VSVTVGVQAGHVIYT
-729 AQVNTENTDNLEYKQ
+729 AKANTDNTDSLEYKQ
-744 IGGHSSFTVD
+744 IGWHSSFTVD

-762 LVSMTA
+762 LVSMTSA
-768 VLSAEST
+768 LSAEST

-784 GEEQAT
+784 GEMRAT

-801 SASLAAG
+801 SAGLAAG

-815 GESGELGMIKASG
+815 GESGELGVIEVLG
-828 GSGAYVYEWTL
+828 GSRDYDYSWTL
-839 PLPVGFVDADGVL
+839 PAAGFDGTGGVL
-852 EADGQATV
+852 SANGQATV
-860 GVYTITAIAADDEL
+860 GVYTVTVVVSDNEL
-874 SSWIAATVEATVSV
+874 GGWIAATVEATVSV
-888 GAALSL
+888 GASLSL
-894 LEIEERL
+894 LEIEDRR

-922 SYKLIGQDLPSG
+922 SYKLIGQDLSSG

-945 VVKRAGNLSLGA
+945 VVKRASNLSLGA

-970 PTKPGTP
+970 PTTPGTP

-984 IVGVGDLVIASPQTF
+984 IVGIDNLVIASPQTL
-999 TATMGVSGVL
+999 TATMGVAGVL

-1021 TYGLSTVLVG
+1021 VYKLSPELVG

-1036 AGVLSVSMDVDADSY
+1036 AGVLSVSLGVDAGSY

-1058 DETAGVEQSAM
+1058 DDTAGVAQAAT

-1076 LERLRLSSVPSLT
+1076 LERLQLLSVSSLT
-1089 VTTSETQDVVYSFD
+1089 VTISEERDVVYSFAVD
-1103 AKGGMDDKTYS
+1103 GGVGEKTYS
-1114 LENTVTGFEF
+1114 LENAGAGFGFEF
-1124 DGGNLKWLGNAE
+1124 DGATLLLQDDAE

-1163 VIENL
+1163 VIERL
-1168 VLAVGEVLSPVWSSF
+1168 VLDAEVLSPVWSSF
-1183 DGAVATLT
+1183 DGAVSTLS

-1197 GELTF
+1197 GELAF
-1202 GLVGDSQVFALAAGS
+1202 WLVGDSEVFTLAAGS
-1217 STLSLD
+1217 STLSLN

-1231 AATLSVTVSVSD
+1231 AATLSATVSVSD
-1243 GNDSAEGVITVLV
+1243 GNDSAEDVIEVLI
-1256 SGALQVVLADGL
+1256 SGALQVSLADGL

-1279 VGSVLVLGGY
+1279 VGSVVVLGGY

-1296 LSGPDKDKFE
+1296 LSGADKDKFE
-1306 LSGGGSLSLSVNVS
+1306 LSGGSLSLQVNVS

-1326 VTVVASRGDET
+1326 VTVEASRGGET
-1337 AAQEVVVS
+1337 ETQEVVVS
-1345 VYAPLRL
+1345 VYAPLGL
-1352 SMPRAVTVATHKGDM
+1352 SMPRAVTVTTHKGDV

-1376 KSDSYSYEL
+1376 KSTSYSYEL

-1394 IDASSG
+1394 INADNG

-1414 TVQLSDGAGS
+1414 TVQLSDDVGS

-1434 VIEPL
+1434 VIDPL

-1474 TFVESQSLSV
+1474 TFAISQGLSV
-1484 NAGSGVLSYS
+1484 NVASGVLSYS
-1494 AGGAAPGVYV
+1494 ADGAAPGVYV

-1511 AAAVIA
+1511 AAAASA
-1517 PIELLLTVEMSAALS
+1517 PIELLLTVEVSAKLS
-1532 ANVSER
+1532 AKVSEL
-1538 VTVGVAVTGVLGDVE
+1538 VTVGVAVRGVLDDVE

-1565 TLLDDLGHFAIDSDG
+1565 TLLDGLGHFAIGSDG
-1580 GDFRITAALASAM
+1580 GDFRITAAFAGAT

-1602 DTDMRTPAIE
+1602 DTDARTPAIE
-1612 GTLAVA
+1612 GTLAVT
-1618 VMLGV
+1618 VMSGV
-1623 SFNPSEKRVYVT
+1623 SFNSSKKRVYVT
-1635 VGIRGNVILEA
+1635 VGINGGVILEA
-1646 VAFGGEGAYTYS
+1646 VAFGGEGAYSYS
-1658 QLGSHVAFTVLSEV
+1658 QLGSHEAFAVLFQM
-1672 GVGSAVSVSMLSDL
+1672 GVGSAVSVFMLSDL
-1686 AEVGEITLTIEVR
+1686 AEVEEITLTIEVR
-1699 DGSTPQLL
+1699 DGSVPPML
-1707 ATLLVIVESFER
+1707 ATLLVIVESFEG
-1719 LSVGLPSDF
+1719 LSAGLPIDF
-1728 VGQTYTGETGVLG
+1728 VRQTYTGETGALG
-1741 TVEVSG
+1741 TVDVSG
-1747 GSGDYD
+1747 GSGDYV

-1762 GFADAGGILSV
+1762 GFADADGILSV
-1773 DDEATVGVYTVT
+1773 DDEAALGAHTVT
-1785 VVVSDKTLAEKGWAA
+1785 VVVSDKILAEKGWAA
-1800 ATAEVTVSVG
+1800 ATVEATVSVG

-1815 LEIEDRLALVQ
+1815 SEIEVRQALVQ
-1826 GEEGEELLT
+1826 GEVGEEWVT
-1835 VQVSGGD
+1835 VQVSGGKRP
-1842 GAYKLIGQDL
+1842 YSISGQDL
-1852 PSGLTISV
+1852 PSGLTISA
-1860 LADSSQWVVKRAG
+1860 LAEGSQWAVKRAG
-1873 DLSVGANVGT
+1873 DLSLGDNVGT

-1906 IVGVDDLVIASPQT
+1906 IVGIDNLVIASPQT

-1929 VLASLSAEGGT
+1929 VLAELSAEGGT
-1940 DANMYKLSPE
+1940 DAKRYELSPE
-1950 LSGFSLLPVGVLS
+1950 LVGFSLSPAGVLS
-1963 VSVDVDADSYTLT
+1963 VSLGVAGSYTLT
-1976 VVVSDETARVEQTAT
+1976 VVVSDETAGVEQAAT
-1991 ATLLVEVLERLQLLS
+1991 ATLLVEVLERLRLLS

-2021 YSFVVEGGVGEKIYS
+2021 YSFVVEGGVGEKTYS

-2051 NLRWLGDDEAGL
+2051 NLRWLGDAEAGL

-2108 AVSTLSVS
+2108 AVSTLSAS

-2122 LAFGLVGDSQVFT
+2122 LAFGLVGDSQLFT
-2135 IAADSSTLLL
+2135 LAAGSSILLL
-2145 NAGLRGHQGAAT
+2145 NAGLRGHQEAAT

-2165 DGNDSAEEVITVLV
+2165 DGYDSAEEVITVLI

-2188 DGLIVP
+2188 DGLIAP

-2206 QVLGGYAGDV
+2206 LVLGGYAGDV
-2216 SLTLSGSDK
+2216 SLTLSGADK
-2225 DKFQLSGGSL
+2225 DKFELSGGSL
-2235 SLSVNV
+2235 SLQVDV
-2241 SEEQTLTVTV
+2241 SGAQTLTVTV
-2251 MASRGVETETQEVVV
+2251 EASRGDETAAQEVVV

-2294 GSGGDASSYSYELIS
+2294 GSGGDASSYSYTLTS
-2309 PPLVG
+2309 PPLAG

-2336 TVQLSDDAGS
+2336 TVQLSDGAGS

-2352 FSVLVIDPF
+2352 FSVLVIDPL

-2366 MVSAVTLIENVGDAA
+2366 MVSAVTLIENVGEAA

-2396 TFAELQGLSVNAGS
+2396 IFAELQGLSVNAAS
-2410 GVLSYRAGGGAPGVY
+2410 GVLSYRAGGAPGVY
-2425 VVTVSAD
+2425 VVIVSAD
-2432 DMAAASA
+2432 DMAAANA

-2462 AAVSVT
+2462 GAVSVT

-2475 FISNGGVGERVFA
+2475 FISSGGVGERVFA
-2488 LVDDVGHFAVDSD
+2488 LVDDAGHFAIDSD

-2537 IVVELFSGMHFPVSE
+2537 IVVELFSGMHFAVSE

-2633 VIVKSYEILSS
+2633 VIVESYEVLSS
-2644 RLAAGFGGQTYK
+2644 RLAAGFDGQTYK
-2656 GEAGQLGSVAPT
+2656 GEVGQLGSVAPT

-2677 LSSAVLGFEVA
+2677 LSSAVLGFDVA

-2694 NNMAA
+2694 NDMAA
-2699 ISVYTM
+2699 IGVYTM

-2716 EGWIAA
+2716 AGWIAA

-2732 AFELLEIEQ
+2732 AFEPLEIEQ

-2790 ARSGDLSVGDNVG
+2790 VRSGDLSVGDNVG

-2817 GTPALTV
+2817 GTPAFTV

-2902 QIAKGVEELLV
+2902 RIAKGVEELLV
-2913 TIEVTVSTALSLTS
+2913 TVEVTVSTALSLTS

-2970 VVGNALSLRA
+2970 VVGNVLSLRA

-2999 IADTPATVVIYAPL
+2999 TADTPATVVIYAPL

-3027 VSGDIFLWQAE
+3027 MSGDIFLWQAE

-3057 TVAGGTLAVNNNARQ
+3057 TVAGGTLAVKNNARQ
-3072 GIYTVSAQVA
+3072 GIYTVSAQVV

-3094 TVRVLGQLSLTNPP
+3094 TVRVLGQLSLANPP
-3108 TVLTALVGV
+3108 TVLTALAGA
-3117 VTIFYTFVA
+3117 VTILYTFVA

-3157 MYAQSK
+3157 MYAQSE

-3227 TRYTIVSGAEDGFS
+3227 TRYTIVSGAEEGFS
-3241 VSQEGVVNLSVSA
+3241 VSQDGVVNLSVSA

-3273 TVAVEVNVRE
+3273 TVAVEVNVRG

-3302 FGQKDVAR
+3302 FGQKDIAR

-3341 LDNLGRLWLLSRL
+3341 LDNPGRSWLLSRL

-3427 LMPPVAGFGVLTNG
+3427 LTPPVAGFGVLTNG

-3473 VKVLPGLTLSPLLVQ
+3473 VKVLPGLTLSPPLVQ

-3575 PAAVTVLVVA
+3575 LAAVTVLVVA

-3614 GVAPTYQIVSGDAN
+3614 GVAPTYQIVLGDAN

-3673 VQMSEQRIFVIGGQK
+3673 VQMSEQRIFVIGGQRVIK
-3688 PEKLGTANFVLASVV
+3688 TDVFVPASVV

-3709 ADGWSNVVTLGQLA
+3709 ADGWSSVVTLGQLTRH
-3723 MSPQHA
+3723 QHA

-3742 KNLDGAGV
+3742 KNLDDAAV

-3761 VAAPFGERYNHQALS
+3761 VAATFGKRYNHQALS

-3782 VLGGRDGNDNLA
+3782 VLGGHNSAGELA

-3814 GREDFVALSR
+3814 GRKDFVALSR
-3824 GGILYAIGGLGQ
+3824 GGILYVIGGTGQ

-3871 GKMIVYGGISMQV
+3871 GKMIVYGGTSKQV

-3893 HVAAS
+3893 QVTAGVS
-3898 ESQSQYGGVAL
+3898 RSRYGGVAL
-3909 YKKDGEPTASLYH
+3909 YKKDGEPAASLYH
-3922 FGGTSYDTEMR
+3922 FGGTDYDTMMR
-3933 QTTMAQFLISEDNGK
+3933 QTTVAQFLISEDNGK
-3948 SWDKVGSA
+3948 SWDEVGSA
-3956 ADSNSPLPRWKF
+3956 ADSNSPLRRWKF

-4006 FALTAYFGAQPHS
+4006 LTLTAYFGAPPHS

-4201 PLNQNPGQPYV
+4201 TLNQNPGQPYV
-4212 WIFNGEEWTDIGSS
+4212 WIFNGDEWTDIGSS

-4270 QWELAGT
+4270 QWELAGQ

-4300 KYVKGLQSYGNV
+4300 KYVSGFQSYGNV

-4460 TQKSFLA
+4460 TQKTFLA
-4467 RVDSAGESAYVQ
+4467 RVDSAGESAFLQ

-4502 DKIDEGTNDVWRSI
+4502 DKIDEGTNDVWKSI

-4528 PTSAVTLPALDDHTV
+4528 LSSAVTLPALDDHTV

-4551 VFAEDTYLSADGG
+4551 VFAGVKAYLSADGG
-4564 VTWETIEDIPRNDNI
+4564 VTWKTTEDISLGNNII

-4596 GLAHST
+4596 GLAHSP

-4611 VWNYRTNVLRQG
+4611 VWSYRTNVLGQG

-4631 PQHGQDLEA
+4631 PQHGQDLET

-4653 GIYLVGGRCGTSDYN
+4653 GIYLVGGRCGTRDYN

-4801 KSGDGEIWTRYET
+4801 KSGDGEIWTRHVT

-4891 ILSLDTAASGV
+4891 ILSLDTAAGGV

-4908 ASVVVIRDDA
+4908 ASVVVIRQDA

-4960 EFEITGGQNPI
+4960 DFEITGGQNPI
-4971 SRELLGGGDI
+4971 TRELLGGGDI

-5016 DAYVESGLA
+5016 DAYVDSGLA

-5102 TMEVRNAVVAQ
+5102 TMEVRNAIVAQ
-5113 ESAVIATVIVG
+5113 EAAVIATVIVG
-5124 DALVASIQP
+5124 DAFTASIQP
-5133 TSVVVEAGQSVYADF
+5133 TSVVMEAGQSVYADF
-5148 ATLSVSGGMMFDG
+5148 ATLSVSGGKMFDG

-5184 DDGGGRYLL
+5184 DAGGGRYLL

-5204 LEYVVRLLVGDDYD
+5204 LEYVVRLMVGDDYD
-5218 GPTTPGTPPLEVV
+5218 GPTTPGTPPLEVM
-5231 MTMAVSAAV
+5231 MTMAVNAAV
-5240 ELNYAVMS
+5240 ELNYAVIS
-5248 QGFPTVLA
+5248 QGFPVVLA
-5256 GAFMRNLAEFEITGG
+5256 GAFMRNLAEFKITGG
-5271 QERITL
+5271 QELITL
-5277 ELLGGSDIF
+5277 ELLGGNDIF

-5301 LRLNQELTIGAI
+5301 LRLNQELTTGAI
-5313 TLTLRVRGADVGNVL
+5313 TLTLRVRDVDVGNVL
-5328 IPATADIEITIW
+5328 IPATADIKITIW

-5355 TFAGESGI
+5355 TFAGESGV
-5363 LGGVLA
+5363 LGRLLA
-5369 VADEDNMYTL
+5369 TTDEDNIYTL

-5410 VRNADAAQES
+5410 VRNADAAQEF
-5420 AVIATVIVGDALT
+5420 AVIATVNVGDALV

-5441 VVDAGQS
+5441 VVEAGQS

-5458 SGGMMFDGGG
+5458 SGGKMFDGGG
-5468 YTITIDNVTPPL
+5468 YDMAIVNVTPPL
-5480 PAGAEFTITDDGGGR
+5480 PAGAEFTITDDDDGR

-5501 SDAAVNSLEY
+5501 SDAEVNSLEY
-5511 VVRLMVGDDYDG
+5511 VVRLLVGDDYNG

-5530 PLEVM
+5530 LLEVM
-5535 VTMTIP
+5535 VTMTVP

>member
-52 CGQGSCATVDDE
+52 CGQGGCATVDGE

-82 NPDHLAGLL
+82 NPDHRAGLF

-137 RVVQPQSDHDGGAGH
+137 RVAQPQNHDGGAGH

-173 GNNFTINALAGNSQR
+173 GDNFTINALAGNSQR
-188 GVLRVGNNITLE
+188 GVLRVGDNITLE

-233 AEAGG
+233 VEAGG

-269 NVKYEQ
+269 NVKYER
-275 IGTHSLFMVEVSD
+275 IDDHPSFTVDVSD
-288 AGAVVRMIGEL
+288 AAAGAVVNMISPL
-299 SAKST
+299 SEAMT
-304 VTLIIVA
+304 VTLIIEA
-311 SSGEERATLALE
+311 SSGEEKATLALE
-323 VRAYE
+323 VRAYD

-339 SQTYVG
+339 GQTYVG
-345 ETGALGTVNGSGGS
+345 ETGALGTVNGLGGS
-359 GDYDYSWALPLPVG
+359 GDYDYSWTLPAAGFVG
-373 FADTDGVLSVNDQA
+373 VGDVLSVNDQA
-387 ALGVYTAT
+387 VLGVYTVT
-395 AIVSDEKLSSW
+395 AIVSDKELSSW

-415 SVGAAFELSEGV
+415 LVGAEFELSEKV
-427 ADRLSVLVQGDV
+427 AERLSVLVQGDV

-446 RVKGG
+446 RVEGG
-451 ARSYTYGLVESPS
+451 ARSYTYDLVESPS

-472 DEGVLSRT
+472 DDGVLSRT
-480 AGESL
+480 AGEDL
-485 PAGNNTVVIVVSDN
+485 PAGDNTVVIVVSDS
-499 YGGDTEP
+499 YEATEP

-530 RVTVIVNESEDDFYS
+530 RVTVIVNEREDDFYS
-545 FEALGGYGEYVYS
+545 FDALGGYGDKTYDYVP
-558 YTTSLGFSVSDS
+558 TLGFSVSDS
-570 GTLSYNGSGT
+570 GTLSYDGSGT
-580 VGEVVLTVRV
+580 VGEVVLTVSV

-602 LLTVGISAALSAT
+602 LLSVGISAALSAT
-615 WSKNVQIFVGQK
+615 WSKNVQIFVGQT
-627 GRLREV
+627 GPLSEV
-633 GLSGVG
+633 ELSGVG

-645 YSLVSG
+645 FTLLANDNFG
-651 KNISLNAENGDLHIT
+651 IDADGGNFRITAE
-666 MAFTSVATV
+666 FTDVVTV
-675 SVVWSMEDSSD
+675 SAVWVLEDSD
-686 MGRTPAV
+686 KERTPAV
-693 SGTVVLDISGDL
+693 SGTVQVDISGDL
-705 SFKETEPPV
+705 SFTETAPV
-714 VNVTVGVQAGHVIYT
+714 VSVTVGVQAGHVIYT
-729 AQVNTENTDNLEYKQ
+729 AEANTDGVTYAQ

-768 VLSAEST
+768 ALSAEST
-775 VTLTIEASK
+775 VMLTIEASK
-784 GEEQAT
+784 GEMRAI
-790 LILEVRAYDEL
+790 LILEVRAYEEL
-801 SASLAAG
+801 SAGLPG
-808 FVGQIYE
+808 DFVGQIYE
-815 GESGELGMIKASG
+815 GESGELGVIEVLG
-828 GSGAYVYEWTL
+828 GSRDYDYSWTL
-839 PLPVGFVDADGVL
+839 PAAGFDGTGGVL
-852 EADGQATV
+852 SANGQATV
-860 GVYTITAIAADDEL
+860 GVYTVTLVVSDNEL
-874 SSWIAATVEATVSV
+874 GGWIAATVEATVSV
-888 GAALSL
+888 GASLSL
-894 LEIEERL
+894 LGIEDRL

-922 SYKLIGQDLPSG
+922 SYKLIGQDLSSG
-934 LTISL
+934 LMISAL
-939 LSEGTW
+939 AEGSQW
-945 VVKRAGNLSLGA
+945 VVKRAGNLSLGD
-957 NVGTVIIDDSYSA
+957 NVGIVIIDDSYST
-970 PTKPGTP
+970 PTTPGTP

-984 IVGVGDLVIASPQTF
+984 IEGIDNLVIASPQTL

-1009 ASLSAEGGTEAK
+1009 AELSAEGGTEAK
-1021 TYGLSTVLVG
+1021 GYELSPELVG

-1036 AGVLSVSMDVDADSY
+1036 TGVLSVSVEVDAGSY

-1058 DETAGVEQSAM
+1058 DKTAGVAQAAT

-1076 LERLRLSSVPSLT
+1076 LERLQLLSVPSLT
-1089 VTTSETQDVVYSFD
+1089 VTISEERDVVYSFAVD
-1103 AKGGMDDKTYS
+1103 GGVGEKTYS
-1114 LENTVTGFEF
+1114 LENAGAGFGFEF
-1124 DGGNLKWLGNAE
+1124 DGATLLLQDDAE

-1163 VIENL
+1163 VIERL
-1168 VLAVGEVLSPVWSSF
+1168 VLDAVVLSPVWSSF
-1183 DGAVATLT
+1183 DGAVSTLS
-1191 ASGGLG
+1191 ASGGHG
-1197 GELTF
+1197 GELVF
-1202 GLVGDSQVFALAAGS
+1202 GLDGDSQVFTLAAGS
-1217 STLSLD
+1217 STLSLN

-1243 GNDSAEGVITVLV
+1243 GNDSAEEVITVLV
-1256 SGALQVVLADGL
+1256 SGALQVSLEDGL
-1268 VAPVHAQFGGL
+1268 ATPVHAQFGGL
-1279 VGSVLVLGGY
+1279 VGSVQVLGGY

-1296 LSGPDKDKFE
+1296 LSGADKDKFE
-1306 LSGGGSLSLSVNVS
+1306 LSSGSLSVRLDVS
-1320 EEQTLT
+1320 GEQTLT
-1326 VTVVASRGDET
+1326 VTVEASRGDET
-1337 AAQEVVVS
+1337 AAQEVVVL
-1345 VYAPLRL
+1345 VYAPLGL
-1352 SMPRAVTVATHKGDM
+1352 SMPRAVTVTTHKGDV

-1376 KSDSYSYEL
+1376 KSTSYSYEL

-1394 IDASSG
+1394 INADNG

-1414 TVQLSDGAGS
+1414 TVQLSDGADS
-1424 LPVSQEFSVL
+1424 LPVSQELSVL
-1434 VIEPL
+1434 VIDPL

-1445 VLAVTLIEDVGEAA
+1445 VLAVTLIEDVDDAA
-1459 AYTFAVAGGIAPYSY
+1459 AYTLAVAGGIAPYSY
-1474 TFVESQSLSV
+1474 TFAISQGLSV
-1484 NAGSGVLSYS
+1484 NAASGVLSYS
-1494 AGGAAPGVYV
+1494 ADGAAPGVYV

-1511 AAAVIA
+1511 AAAASA
-1517 PIELLLTVEMSAALS
+1517 PIELLLTVEVSAALS

-1538 VTVGVAVTGVLGDVE
+1538 VTVGVAVRGVLDDVE

-1580 GDFRITAALASAM
+1580 GDFRITAALASAT

-1602 DTDMRTPAIE
+1602 DTDARTPAIE
-1612 GTLAVA
+1612 GTLAVT

-1623 SFNPSEKRVYVT
+1623 SFSSSKKRVYVT
-1635 VGIRGNVILEA
+1635 VGINGGVILEA

-1686 AEVGEITLTIEVR
+1686 AEVEEITLTIEVR
-1699 DGSTPQLL
+1699 DGSVPPML
-1707 ATLLVIVESFER
+1707 ATLLVIVESFEG
-1719 LSVGLPSDF
+1719 LSAGLPSDF
-1728 VGQTYTGETGVLG
+1728 VRQTYTGETGVLG

-1753 YSWTLPLPV
+1753 YSWTLPV
-1762 GFADAGGILSV
+1762 AGFAGAGGVLS
-1773 DDEATVGVYTVT
+1773 ANGQAVGVYTVT
-1785 VVVSDKTLAEKGWAA
+1785 VIVSDKTLAEKGWIA
-1800 ATAEVTVSVG
+1800 ATVEATVSVG

-1815 LEIEDRLALVQ
+1815 SEIEVRQALVQ
-1826 GEEGEELLT
+1826 GEMGEELLT
-1835 VQVSGGD
+1835 VEVSGGERP
-1842 GAYKLIGQDL
+1842 YKVIGQDL
-1852 PSGLTISV
+1852 PSGLTIS

-1873 DLSVGANVGT
+1873 NLSLGDNVGT

-1906 IVGVDDLVIASPQT
+1906 IVGIDNLVIASPQT
-1920 LTATMGVSG
+1920 LTATVGVSG
-1929 VLASLSAEGGT
+1929 VLAELSAEGGT
-1940 DANMYKLSPE
+1940 DAKGYKLSPE
-1950 LSGFSLLPVGVLS
+1950 LGGFSLSPAGVLS
-1963 VSVDVDADSYTLT
+1963 VSLGVDAGSYTLT
-1976 VVVSDETARVEQTAT
+1976 VVVSDKTAGVVQTAT
-1991 ATLLVEVLERLQLLS
+1991 ATLLVEVLERLRLLN

-2021 YSFVVEGGVGEKIYS
+2021 YSFAVEGGVGEKIYS

-2051 NLRWLGDDEAGL
+2051 NLRWLGDAEAGL

-2080 RASVTVLVI
+2080 RVLVTVLVI

-2135 IAADSSTLLL
+2135 LAADSSILLL
-2145 NAGLRGHQGAAT
+2145 NAGLRGHQGAAI

-2165 DGNDSAEEVITVLV
+2165 DGYDSAEEVITVLV

-2216 SLTLSGSDK
+2216 SLMLSGSDK
-2225 DKFQLSGGSL
+2225 DKFELSGGSL
-2235 SLSVNV
+2235 SLQVDV
-2241 SEEQTLTVTV
+2241 SGAQTLTVTV
-2251 MASRGVETETQEVVV
+2251 EASRGDETAAQEVVV

-2294 GSGGDASSYSYELIS
+2294 GSGGDASSHSYELIS

-2336 TVQLSDDAGS
+2336 TVQLSDGAGS

-2352 FSVLVIDPF
+2352 FSVLVIDPL

-2366 MVSAVTLIENVGDAA
+2366 MVSAVTLIENVGDVA

-2396 TFAELQGLSVNAGS
+2396 TFAELQGLSVNADN
-2410 GVLSYRAGGGAPGVY
+2410 GVLSYRAGGGTPGVY
-2425 VVTVSAD
+2425 VVIVSAD
-2432 DMAAASA
+2432 DMAAANA

-2449 SAVLGANVAERVN
+2449 SAALGANVAERVN
-2462 AAVSVT
+2462 GAVSVT

-2475 FISNGGVGERVFA
+2475 FISSGGVGERVFA
-2488 LVDDVGHFAVDSD
+2488 LVDDVGHFAMDSD

-2507 TQAFTTVTLVSVVWR
+2507 TQAFTTMTLVSVVWR

-2537 IVVELFSGMHFPVSE
+2537 IVVELFSGMHFAVSE

-2633 VIVKSYEILSS
+2633 VIVKSYEILSA
-2644 RLAAGFGGQTYK
+2644 RLAAGFDGQTYK

-2668 GGSGNYSYA
+2668 GGSENYSYA

-2694 NNMAA
+2694 NDMAA

-2716 EGWIAA
+2716 AGWIAA
-2722 TTQLTVSVGA
+2722 TTHLTVSVGA

-2767 ISVQSLAL
+2767 ISVQSLAP

-2790 ARSGDLSVGDNVG
+2790 VRSGNLSVGDNVG
-2803 TVIINDSYDFPTTP
+2803 TVIINDSYDLSTTP
-2817 GTPALTV
+2817 GTPAFTV

-2913 TIEVTVSTALSLTS
+2913 TVEVTVSTALSLTS
-2927 PWSLVGVAA
+2927 PWSLVDVAA

-2985 ITVLLTMQARRGDE
+2985 ITVLLTMQVRRGDE
-2999 IADTPATVVIYAPL
+2999 TADTPATVVIYAPL
-3013 VYADVPTTLTVTAG
+3013 VYADVPTTLTATAA

-3072 GIYTVSAQVA
+3072 GIYTVRAQVA

-3094 TVRVLGQLSLTNPP
+3094 TVRVLGQLSLANPP
-3108 TVLTALVGV
+3108 TVLTALAGA
-3117 VTIFYTFVA
+3117 VTILYAFVA

-3241 VSQEGVVNLSVSA
+3241 VSQDGVVNLSVSA

-3273 TVAVEVNVRE
+3273 TVAVEVNVRG

-3302 FGQKDVAR
+3302 FGQKDIAR

-3341 LDNLGRLWLLSRL
+3341 LDNPGRSWLLSRL

-3397 AADFAH
+3397 AVDFAH

-3427 LMPPVAGFGVLTNG
+3427 LTPPVAGFGVLTNG
-3441 DITVNATMTG
+3441 DITVNATMIG

-3473 VKVLPGLTLSPLLVQ
+3473 VKVLPGLALSPPLVQ

-3497 VPSIASLL
+3497 VPAIASLL

-3553 YSAQVIFDDSYDGP
+3553 YSAEVIFDDSYDGP

-3575 PAAVTVLVVA
+3575 LAAVTVLVVA

-3673 VQMSEQRIFVIGGQK
+3673 VQMSEQRIFVIGGQM
-3688 PEKLGTANFVLASVV
+3688 PESIGSANLVPASVV

-3709 ADGWSNVVTLGQLA
+3709 ADGWSNVVTLGQLIRH
-3723 MSPQHA
+3723 QHA

-3742 KNLDGAGV
+3742 KDLDGAAV

-3761 VAAPFGERYNHQALS
+3761 VAAPFGKRYNHQALS

-3824 GGILYAIGGLGQ
+3824 GGILYVIGGLGQ

-3933 QTTMAQFLISEDNGK
+3933 QTTMAQFLSSEDNGK

-3956 ADSNSPLPRWKF
+3956 ADSNSPMPRWKF

-4000 GDMQPV
+4000 GDTQPV
-4006 FALTAYFGAQPHS
+4006 LALTAYFGAPPHS

-4033 NEKNGLLMM
+4033 NEKNGLLMI

-4147 TKSISGSGTQVWS
+4147 TKSISGSGNQVWS

-4201 PLNQNPGQPYV
+4201 TLNQNPGQPYV

-4249 GHRKIKEE
+4249 GHRQIREE

-4270 QWELAGT
+4270 QWELAGQ
-4277 LSVGVWGHTMLSDGE
+4277 LSVGVWGHKMLSDGE

-4300 KYVKGLQSYGNV
+4300 KYVNGLQSYGDV

-4320 WSLESAELPNAV
+4320 WSLESADLPGAV

-4342 LLIAGGFK
+4342 LLIAGGFGDAA
-4350 PPNSKYKNAWRSTDG
+4350 NAWRSEDG
-4365 GKSWGSLGESDVL
+4365 GENWDKYENSLL

-4516 DGGLTWAKIAVS
+4516 DGGLTWVKIPVS
-4528 PTSAVTLPALDDHTV
+4528 PSSAVTLPALDDHTV

-4551 VFAEDTYLSADGG
+4551 VFAGVTAYLSADGG
-4564 VTWETIEDIPRNDNI
+4564 VTWETTEDISLGNNI

-4596 GLAHST
+4596 GLD
-4602 GSSSSYSTD
+4602 SSNYYPYT
-4611 VWNYRTNVLRQG
+4611 WRYRTNVLGQG

-4631 PQHGQDLEA
+4631 PEHGLGNESMA
-4640 TGCANRKALARDD
+4640 CANRKVLARDD
-4653 GIYLVGGRCGTSDYN
+4653 GIYLVGGRCAAKGNPNYGKNIDINGDTPTRFTD
-4668 KSVEIFSLGTGRYTN
+4668 
-4683 GVWRSYSGTE
+4683 GVWSSYSGTE
-4693 WSFLAA
+4693 WSFLAE
-4699 APFLPRIGFALLE
+4699 APFSQRLGFALLE
-4712 TNGSMYV
+4712 TNGWMYV
-4719 IGGLA
+4719 IGGLDA
-4724 RIGDYLSNEYRTL
+4724 FFTTQGDSVDKFETL

-4742 SSDGVHWEEVPII
+4742 SADGVHWEEVQRV
-4755 GNRFTRRHG
+4755 GNRFTPRYG
-4764 HGGAVDDKG
+4764 HGGAVDAEG
-4773 NLVIFGGRSFDLNGV
+4773 NLVIFGGYLFNSIDFSTVATD
-4788 NVSLAAGPFGDVW
+4788 GPFGDVW
-4801 KSGDGEIWTRYET
+4801 KSGDGEIWTRHVT

-4891 ILSLDTAASGV
+4891 ILSLDTAAGGV

-4908 ASVVVIRDDA
+4908 ASVVVIRQDA

-4938 NYEVTSQGF
+4938 NYAVTSQGF

-5016 DAYVESGLA
+5016 DAYVDNGLA

-5102 TMEVRNAVVAQ
+5102 TMEVRNAIVAQ
-5113 ESAVIATVIVG
+5113 EAAVIATVIVG
-5124 DALVASIQP
+5124 DAFTASIQP

-5148 ATLSVSGGMMFDG
+5148 ATLSVSGGKMFDG

-5184 DDGGGRYLL
+5184 DAGGGRYLL

-5218 GPTTPGTPPLEVV
+5218 GPTTPGTPPLEVM

-5248 QGFPTVLA
+5248 QGFPVVLA
-5256 GAFMRNLAEFEITGG
+5256 GAFMRNLAEFKITGG
-5271 QERITL
+5271 QELITL

-5301 LRLNQELTIGAI
+5301 LRLNQELTTGAI
-5313 TLTLRVRGADVGNVL
+5313 TLTLRVRGADVGNVMT
-5328 IPATADIEITIW
+5328 PATADIEITIW

-5355 TFAGESGI
+5355 TFAGESGV
-5363 LGGVLA
+5363 LGRLLA
-5369 VADEDNMYTL
+5369 TTDEDNIYTL

-5410 VRNADAAQES
+5410 VRNADAAQEF
-5420 AVIATVIVGDALT
+5420 AVIATVIVGDAFT

-5441 VVDAGQS
+5441 VVEAGQS

-5458 SGGMMFDGGG
+5458 SGGKMFDGGG
-5468 YTITIDNVTPPL
+5468 YDMAIVNVTPPL
-5480 PAGAEFTITDDGGGR
+5480 PAGAEFTITDDDDGR

-5501 SDAAVNSLEY
+5501 SDAEVNSLEY
-5511 VVRLMVGDDYDG
+5511 VVRLLVGDDYNG

-5530 PLEVM
+5530 LLEVM
-5535 VTMTIP
+5535 VTMTVP

>member
-29 TLNAEGLRGALLVGQ
+29 TLNAEGLRGALLVGRS
-44 PPAFLSNH
+44 PAFLSNH
-52 CGQGSCATVDDE
+52 CGQGSCATVDGE
-64 LSAPKFALL
+64 LSTPQFALL

-107 VSEAGQEWYLL
+107 VSDAGQEWYLL

-137 RVVQPQSDHDGGAGH
+137 RVLQPQSEHDGEAGH

-165 AKWEVKNK
+165 AKWEVQNK
-173 GNNFTINALAGNSQR
+173 GNNFTINALAGNSQH
-188 GVLRVGNNITLE
+188 GVLRVGNNITL
-200 ATNYVVTV
+200 AAGDYVVTV

-233 AEAGG
+233 AVADG
-238 LSFADDSPTVN
+238 LSFAKDSPFVD

-260 YIAQVSDGE
+260 YTARVSDGE
-269 NVKYEQ
+269 NVNYAQK
-275 IGTHSLFMVEVSD
+275 GDHPSFMVEVSD
-288 AGAVVRMIGEL
+288 AGALVNMISIL
-299 SAKST
+299 SEAMT
-304 VTLIIVA
+304 VTLTIEA

-323 VRAYE
+323 VRAYD

-345 ETGALGTVNGSGGS
+345 ETGALGTVIGSGGS
-359 GDYDYSWALPLPVG
+359 GDYVYSWALPLPVG
-373 FADTDGVLSVNDQA
+373 FADSGDALSANGEA
-387 ALGVYTAT
+387 GEGVYTIT
-395 AIVSDEKLSSW
+395 AIASDKELSSW

-415 SVGAAFELSEGV
+415 SVGAEFELSEGV

-446 RVKGG
+446 RVEGG
-451 ARSYTYGLVESPS
+451 ARSYTYGLVEPPS
-464 GLIISLSG
+464 GLTISLSG
-472 DEGVLSRT
+472 DEGVLSQVS
-480 AGESL
+480 GEAL

-517 SAVLALSDKNPGS
+517 SAVLALSDKNLGS
-530 RVTVIVNESEDDFYS
+530 RATVIVNESEDDFYS

-570 GTLSYNGSGT
+570 GMLSYDGSGT

-590 NDESSLTPEVEL
+590 DDESSLTPEVEL
-602 LLTVGISAALSAT
+602 LLSVGISAALSAT
-615 WSKNVQIFVGQK
+615 WSKKVQIFVGQK

-651 KNISLNAENGDLHIT
+651 KNISLNAESGDLHIT

-675 SVVWSMEDSSD
+675 SVVWSMEDSD

-714 VNVTVGVQAGHVIYT
+714 VNVTVGEQAGHVIYT
-729 AQVNTENTDNLEYKQ
+729 AKANTDNTDNLEYKQ

-762 LVSMTA
+762 LVTMTA

-808 FVGQIYE
+808 FEGQIYE
-815 GESGELGMIKASG
+815 GESGELGMIEASG

-922 SYKLIGQDLPSG
+922 SYEVIGQDLPSG

-939 LSEGTW
+939 LSEGIW
-945 VVKRAGNLSLGA
+945 AVKRAGDLSVGV
-957 NVGTVIIDDSYSA
+957 NVGTVIIDDSYS
-970 PTKPGTP
+970 TTDPGTP

-984 IVGVGDLVIASPQTF
+984 IVGIANFVIASPQTL

-1036 AGVLSVSMDVDADSY
+1036 AGVLSVAMDVDAGSH

-1058 DETAGVEQSAM
+1058 DGTKGVEQTAM

-1076 LERLRLSSVPSLT
+1076 LERLRLLSVPSLT
-1089 VTTSETQDVVYSFD
+1089 VTTSETQDVVHSFVVD
-1103 AKGGMDDKTYS
+1103 GGVGENIYS
-1114 LENTVTGFEF
+1114 LENTVTGFKF

-1168 VLAVGEVLSPVWSSF
+1168 ALDAEVLSPVWSSF
-1183 DGAVATLT
+1183 DGAVSTLS
-1191 ASGGLG
+1191 ARGGLG

-1202 GLVGDSQVFALAAGS
+1202 GLVGDSQVFTLAAGS
-1217 STLSLD
+1217 STLSLN

-1268 VAPVHAQFGGL
+1268 VAPVHAQYEGL
-1279 VGSVLVLGGY
+1279 VGSVVVLGGY

-1296 LSGPDKDKFE
+1296 LSGSGKDKFE
-1306 LSGGGSLSLSVNVS
+1306 LSGGSLSVRLDVS

-1352 SMPRAVTVATHKGDM
+1352 SMPRAVTVATHKGDV
-1367 LAIIEGLGG
+1367 LTVIEGSGG
-1376 KSDSYSYEL
+1376 KSASYSYEL

-1394 IDASSG
+1394 INADNG
-1400 ELLLSLTVAASHTL
+1400 ELLLSLTVAASHAL
-1414 TVQLSDGAGS
+1414 TVQLSDGADS
-1424 LPVSQEFSVL
+1424 LPVSQELSVL

-1439 SDISEA
+1439 SDIGET

-1517 PIELLLTVEMSAALS
+1517 PIELLLTVEVSAALS

-1580 GDFRITAALASAM
+1580 GDFRITAAFAGAT

-1602 DTDMRTPAIE
+1602 DTDARTPAIE

-1618 VMLGV
+1618 VMSGV

-1635 VGIRGNVILEA
+1635 VGIEGGVILEA

-1707 ATLLVIVESFER
+1707 ATLLVIVESFEV
-1719 LSVGLPSDF
+1719 LSAGLPSDF

-1747 GSGDYD
+1747 GSGDYV

-1773 DDEATVGVYTVT
+1773 DDEAALGAHTVT

-1800 ATAEVTVSVG
+1800 ATVEVTVSVG

-1889 YSAPTEPGTPA
+1889 YSAPTNPGTPA

-1929 VLASLSAEGGT
+1929 VLAELSAEGGT
-1940 DANMYKLSPE
+1940 DAKVYKLSPE
-1950 LSGFSLLPVGVLS
+1950 LSGFSLLPAGVLS

-2021 YSFVVEGGVGEKIYS
+2021 YSFVVEGGVGEKIYL

-2051 NLRWLGDDEAGL
+2051 NLRWLGDAEAGL

-2108 AVSTLSVS
+2108 AVLTLSVS

-2135 IAADSSTLLL
+2135 LAADSSTLLL

-2165 DGNDSAEEVITVLV
+2165 DGYDSAEEVITVLV
-2179 SGALQVSLE
+2179 SGALQMSVSLE

-2206 QVLGGYAGDV
+2206 LVLGGYAGDV
-2216 SLTLSGSDK
+2216 LLTLSGSDK
-2225 DKFQLSGGSL
+2225 DKFELSGGSL
-2235 SLSVNV
+2235 NLQVDV
-2241 SEEQTLTVTV
+2241 SGEQTLTVTV
-2251 MASRGVETETQEVVV
+2251 EASRGDETAAEEVVV

-2336 TVQLSDDAGS
+2336 TVQLSDGADS
-2346 QSVSQE
+2346 LPKSQE

-2366 MVSAVTLIENVGDAA
+2366 MVSAVTLIENVGDVA

-2425 VVTVSAD
+2425 VVIVSAD

-2449 SAVLGANVAERVN
+2449 SAALGANVAERVN

-2475 FISNGGVGERVFA
+2475 FISSGGVGERVFA
-2488 LVDDVGHFAVDSD
+2488 LVDDAGHFAIDSD

-2522 LDDADEKRTPAITGT
+2522 LDDTDEKRTPAITGT
-2537 IVVELFSGMHFPVSE
+2537 IVVELFSGMHFPVNE

-2633 VIVKSYEILSS
+2633 VIVKSYKVLSA
-2644 RLAAGFGGQTYK
+2644 RLAAGFDGQTYK

-2694 NNMAA
+2694 NDMAA

-2732 AFELLEIEQ
+2732 AFEPLEIEQ

-2751 EDLLTI
+2751 ENLLTI

-2790 ARSGDLSVGDNVG
+2790 VRSGDLSVGDNVG

-2817 GTPALTV
+2817 GTPAFTV

-2902 QIAKGVEELLV
+2902 RIAKGVEELLV
-2913 TIEVTVSTALSLTS
+2913 TVEVTVSTALSLTS
-2927 PWSLVGVAA
+2927 PWSLVDVAA

-2999 IADTPATVVIYAPL
+2999 TANTPATVVIYAPL

-3027 VSGDIFLWQAE
+3027 VSGDMFLWQAE

-3094 TVRVLGQLSLTNPP
+3094 TVRVLGQLSLANPP
-3108 TVLTALVGV
+3108 TVLTALAGA
-3117 VTIFYTFVA
+3117 VTILYTFVA

-3143 NAEVYFGAEGGTLS
+3143 NAEVLFGAEGGTLS

-3174 DDSPTPQMATATVTV
+3174 DDSPTPQMATATVMV
-3189 KAQLPDKFILEI
+3189 KAQQPDKFILEI
-3201 VSRITEVPSRYDG
+3201 VSRTTEVPSRYDG

-3302 FGQKDVAR
+3302 FEQKDIAR

-3333 AMDDENVD
+3333 VAYDDNFD
-3341 LDNLGRLWLLSRL
+3341 LDNSGRSWLLSRL

-3397 AADFAH
+3397 AVDFAH

-3427 LMPPVAGFGVLTNG
+3427 LTPPVAGFGVLTNG

-3473 VKVLPGLTLSPLLVQ
+3473 VKVLPGLALSPPLVQ

-3497 VPSIASLL
+3497 VPVIASLL
-3505 VEGGQSPYT
+3505 VDGGQSPYT

-3553 YSAQVIFDDSYDGP
+3553 YSAEVIFDDSYDGP

-3575 PAAVTVLVVA
+3575 LAAVTVLVAA

-3673 VQMSEQRIFVIGGQK
+3673 VQMSEQRIFVIGGQRVIK
-3688 PEKLGTANFVLASVV
+3688 TDVFVPASVA

-3709 ADGWSNVVTLGQLA
+3709 ADGWSSVVTLGQLTRH
-3723 MSPQHA
+3723 QHA

-3742 KNLDGAGV
+3742 KNLDDAAV

-3761 VAAPFGERYNHQALS
+3761 VAATFGKRYNHQALS

-3782 VLGGRDGNDNLA
+3782 VLGGHNSAGELA

-3814 GREDFVALSR
+3814 GRKDFVALSR
-3824 GGILYAIGGLGQ
+3824 GGILYVIGGTGQNDVGQ

-3871 GKMIVYGGISMQV
+3871 GKMIVYGGTSKQV

-3893 HVAAS
+3893 QVTAGVS
-3898 ESQSQYGGVAL
+3898 RSRYGGVAL

-3922 FGGTSYDTEMR
+3922 FGGTDYDTMR
-3933 QTTMAQFLISEDNGK
+3933 QTTVAQFLISEDNGK
-3948 SWDKVGSA
+3948 SWDKVGVA
-3956 ADSNSPLPRWKF
+3956 ADSNSPLRRWKF

-4006 FALTAYFGAQPHS
+4006 LTLTAYFGAPPHS

-4078 LGDVFIAGGR
+4078 LGDIFIAGGR
-4088 VGSDENKLVRSRDQ
+4088 TGSDENKLVRSRDQ

-4112 EAGHTSEKFFL
+4112 KAGHTSEKFFL

-4147 TKSISGSGTQVWS
+4147 SKNITDSGDQVWS

-4165 NWVLEDGQLP
+4165 NWVLEDGHLP
-4175 APVEGH
+4175 APVQGH
-4181 ASAVHG
+4181 ASAIHG
-4187 NNLYVVGGKLPSDD
+4187 NKIYVVGGKLRHNNANARNP
-4201 PLNQNPGQPYV
+4201 NPGQPYV
-4212 WIFNGEEWTDIGSS
+4212 WIFNGEEWTDIGSNH
-4226 YPPPFA
+4226 PPPFA
-4232 LSEAGLVSH
+4232 LAEAGLVSH

-4249 GHRKIKEE
+4249 GHRQVGE

-4270 QWELAGT
+4270 QWHLAGT
-4277 LSVGVWGHTMLSDGE
+4277 LSVGVQGHTMLSDGK
-4292 RMYVIRGG
+4292 RMYVIRGRNG
-4300 KYVKGLQSYGNV
+4300 SNTAFSGV

-4320 WSLESAELPNAV
+4320 WSFEVADSNSTKLPGAA

-4342 LLIAGGFK
+4342 LLIAGGLGDA
-4350 PPNSKYKNAWRSTDG
+4350 NAWRSEDG
-4365 GKSWGSLGESDVL
+4365 GKNWDKYGNSLLG
-4378 DRSTHM
+4378 RSTHM

-4433 TYSLLNAEGF
+4433 TYSLENAEGF

-4494 FVVGGETA
+4494 FVVGGEMA
-4502 DKIDEGTNDVWRSI
+4502 DNDEGTNDVWRSI

-4528 PTSAVTLPALDDHTV
+4528 PSSAVTLPALDDHTV

-4551 VFAEDTYLSADGG
+4551 VFAEDFYLSADGG

-4596 GLAHST
+4596 GLAHSP

-4611 VWNYRTNVLRQG
+4611 VWSYRTNVLRQG

-4631 PQHGQDLEA
+4631 PQHGQDLET

-4801 KSGDGEIWTRYET
+4801 KSGDGEIWTRHVT

-4891 ILSLDTAASGV
+4891 ILSLDTAAGGV

-4908 ASVVVIRDDA
+4908 ASVVVIRQDA

-4938 NYEVTSQGF
+4938 NYAVTSQGF
-4947 PTVLAGAFLRDLA
+4947 PTVLAGAFVRNLA
-4960 EFEITGGQNPI
+4960 DFEITGGQNPI

-5004 TTGAITLTLRVR
+5004 TTGAIILTLRVR

-5059 GRLLAAA
+5059 GRLLAAT

-5086 SGAITLGNLP
+5086 SGAITLGKLP

-5124 DALVASIQP
+5124 DAFTASIQP
-5133 TSVVVEAGQSVYADF
+5133 TSVVMEAGQSVYADF

-5161 GGYDITIV
+5161 GGYDITIAK
-5169 SVTPPLPAGVEFKIA
+5169 VTPPLPAGAEFKIA

-5218 GPTTPGTPPLEVV
+5218 GPTTPGTPPLEVM
-5231 MTMAVSAAV
+5231 MTMAVSAPL

-5271 QERITL
+5271 QELITL
-5277 ELLGGSDIF
+5277 ELLGGGDIF
-5286 ALESLDSGV
+5286 ALESLDSVV

-5313 TLTLRVRGADVGNVL
+5313 TLTLRVRDVDVGNVL

-5355 TFAGESGI
+5355 TFAGESGM
-5363 LGGVLA
+5363 LGRLLA
-5369 VADEDNMYTL
+5369 TADEDNIYTL

-5441 VVDAGQS
+5441 VVEAGQS

-5458 SGGMMFDGGG
+5458 SGGKMFDGGG

-5480 PAGAEFTITDDGGGR
+5480 PAGAEFTITDDDDGR

-5501 SDAAVNSLEY
+5501 SDAEVNSLEY
-5511 VVRLMVGDDYDG
+5511 VVRLLVGDDYNG

-5535 VTMTIP
+5535 VTMTVP

>member
-29 TLNAEGLRGALLVGQ
+29 TLNAEGLRGALLVGR

-52 CGQGSCATVDDE
+52 CGQGSCATVDGE
-64 LSAPKFALL
+64 LSAPRFALL

-102 KMDED
+102 KIDED

-127 AAPQVIRTPS
+127 AVPQVIRAPS
-137 RVVQPQSDHDGGAGH
+137 RVVQPQNHEGGAGH

-208 MAIDEFSYLNKAY
+208 MAIDEFSYLNEAY
-221 ENLTAMAELTIV
+221 ENLTAIAKLTIV
-233 AEAGG
+233 AVADG
-238 LSFADDSPTVN
+238 LSFEEDSPTVN

-269 NVKYEQ
+269 NANYKQ
-275 IGTHSLFMVEVSD
+275 IGTHSSFTVDVSD
-288 AGAVVRMIGEL
+288 AAAGAVVNMINPL
-299 SAKST
+299 SEAMT
-304 VTLIIVA
+304 VTLIIEA
-311 SSGEERATLALE
+311 SSGEEKAILALE
-323 VRAYE
+323 VRAYD

-339 SQTYVG
+339 GQTYVG
-345 ETGALGTVNGSGGS
+345 ETGALGTVDVSGGS
-359 GDYDYSWALPLPVG
+359 GDYGYLWTLPAAGFVG
-373 FADTDGVLSVNDQA
+373 VGDVLSVNVQA
-387 ALGVYTAT
+387 VLGVYTIT
-395 AIVSDEKLSSW
+395 AIVSDDELSSW

-415 SVGAAFELSEGV
+415 SVGAAFGLSEGV

-446 RVKGG
+446 RVEGG
-451 ARSYTYGLVESPS
+451 ARYYTYGLVESPS
-464 GLIISLSG
+464 GLTISLSG

-517 SAVLALSDKNPGS
+517 SAVLALSDKNPDS
-530 RVTVIVNESEDDFYS
+530 RVTVIVNERQDDFYS
-545 FEALGGYGEYVYS
+545 FEASGGYGDKTYDYVP
-558 YTTSLGFSVSDS
+558 TLGFSVSDS
-570 GTLSYNGSGT
+570 GTLSYDGSGT
-580 VGEVVLTVRV
+580 VGEVVLTVSV
-590 NDESSLTPEVEL
+590 DDESSLTPEVEL
-602 LLTVGISAALSAT
+602 LLSVGISAALSAT
-615 WSKNVQIFVGQK
+615 WSKKVQIFVGQK

-666 MAFTSVATV
+666 MAFTSAATV
-675 SVVWSMEDSSD
+675 SVVWSMEDSD

-714 VNVTVGVQAGHVIYT
+714 VNVTVGEQAGHVIYT
-729 AQVNTENTDNLEYKQ
+729 AQVNTENTDNLEYEQ

-775 VTLTIEASK
+775 VTLMIEASK

-815 GESGELGMIKASG
+815 GESGELGMIEASG

-839 PLPVGFVDADGVL
+839 PAAGFDGTGGVL
-852 EADGQATV
+852 SANGQATV
-860 GVYTITAIAADDEL
+860 GVYTITAIASDEEL
-874 SSWIAATVEATVSV
+874 SSWVAATVEATVSV
-888 GAALSL
+888 GASLSL
-894 LEIEERL
+894 LEIEDRL

-922 SYKLIGQDLPSG
+922 SYKLIGQDLSSG

-945 VVKRAGNLSLGA
+945 VVKRAGNLSLGD

-984 IVGVGDLVIASPQTF
+984 IVGIDNLVIASPQTL

-1009 ASLSAEGGTEAK
+1009 AELSAEGGTEAK
-1021 TYGLSTVLVG
+1021 VYKLSPELSG

-1036 AGVLSVSMDVDADSY
+1036 AGVLSVSLGVNADSY

-1058 DETAGVEQSAM
+1058 DKTAGVEQAAT

-1076 LERLRLSSVPSLT
+1076 LERLQLLSVPSLT
-1089 VTTSETQDVVYSFD
+1089 VTISEERGTVYSF
-1103 AKGGMDDKTYS
+1103 AVEGGVGEKTYS
-1114 LENTVTGFEF
+1114 LENAGAGFGFEI
-1124 DGGNLKWLGNAE
+1124 DGGNLRWLGNAE

-1163 VIENL
+1163 VIER
-1168 VLAVGEVLSPVWSSF
+1168 LALDAVVLSPVWSSF
-1183 DGAVATLT
+1183 DGAVSTLS

-1197 GELTF
+1197 GGLAF
-1202 GLVGDSQVFALAAGS
+1202 GLVGDSQVFTLVAGS
-1217 STLSLD
+1217 STLSLN

-1231 AATLSVTVSVSD
+1231 AATLSATVSVSD
-1243 GNDSAEGVITVLV
+1243 GNDSAEEVIKVLV
-1256 SGALQVVLADGL
+1256 SGALQVSLEDGL
-1268 VAPVHAQFGGL
+1268 VAPVHAQYAGL
-1279 VGSVLVLGGY
+1279 VGSVMVLGGY

-1296 LSGPDKDKFE
+1296 ISGSDKDKFE
-1306 LSGGGSLSLSVNVS
+1306 LSGGSLSLSVNVS
-1320 EEQTLT
+1320 EEQALT
-1326 VTVVASRGDET
+1326 VTVLASRGDET

-1345 VYAPLRL
+1345 VYAPLGL
-1352 SMPRAVTVATHKGDM
+1352 SMPRAVTVTTHKGDV

-1376 KSDSYSYEL
+1376 KSASYSYEL
-1385 ISPPLVGVS
+1385 ISPPLIGVS
-1394 IDASSG
+1394 IDAVNG

-1424 LPVSQEFSVL
+1424 LPESQELSVL
-1434 VIEPL
+1434 VIDPL

-1474 TFVESQSLSV
+1474 TLAESQGLSV

-1494 AGGAAPGVYV
+1494 ADGAAPGVYV
-1504 VTVSADD
+1504 VIVSADD
-1511 AAAVIA
+1511 AAAASV

-1580 GDFRITAALASAM
+1580 GDFRITAALASAT

-1602 DTDMRTPAIE
+1602 DTDARTPAIE
-1612 GTLAVA
+1612 GTLAVT

-1623 SFNPSEKRVYVT
+1623 SFSSSKKRVYVT
-1635 VGIRGNVILEA
+1635 VGIEGGVILEA

-1686 AEVGEITLTIEVR
+1686 AEVEEITLTIEVR
-1699 DGSTPQLL
+1699 DGSVPPML
-1707 ATLLVIVESFER
+1707 ATLLVIVESFEG

-1741 TVEVSG
+1741 TVDVSG

-1753 YSWTLPLPV
+1753 YSWTLPV
-1762 GFADAGGILSV
+1762 AGFAGAGGVLS
-1773 DDEATVGVYTVT
+1773 ANGQAVGVYTVT
-1785 VVVSDKTLAEKGWAA
+1785 VIVSDKTLAEKGWIA
-1800 ATAEVTVSVG
+1800 ATVEATVSVG

-1815 LEIEDRLALVQ
+1815 LEIEGRQALVQ
-1826 GEEGEELLT
+1826 GEVDEELLT
-1835 VQVSGGD
+1835 VEVSGGERP
-1842 GAYKLIGQDL
+1842 YKVIGQDL
-1852 PSGLTISV
+1852 PSGLTVSA
-1860 LADSSQWVVKRAG
+1860 LAEGYQWAVKRAG
-1873 DLSVGANVGT
+1873 DLSVGVNAGT

-1889 YSAPTEPGTPA
+1889 YSAPTKPGTPA

-1906 IVGVDDLVIASPQT
+1906 IVGIDNLVIASPQT

-1929 VLASLSAEGGT
+1929 VLAELSAEGGT

-1950 LSGFSLLPVGVLS
+1950 LSGFSLSPAGVLS
-1963 VSVDVDADSYTLT
+1963 VSLGVDADSYTLT
-1976 VVVSDETARVEQTAT
+1976 VVVSDKTAGVVQTAT

-2021 YSFVVEGGVGEKIYS
+2021 YSFVVEGGVGEKIYL

-2051 NLRWLGDDEAGL
+2051 NLRWLGNAEAGL

-2089 EDLVLDAEVLSP
+2089 EDLALDAEVLSP

-2135 IAADSSTLLL
+2135 LAADSSILLL
-2145 NAGLRGHQGAAT
+2145 NAGLRGHQEAAT

-2179 SGALQVSLE
+2179 SGALQMSVSLE
-2188 DGLIVP
+2188 DGLVAP

-2251 MASRGVETETQEVVV
+2251 MASRGDETETQEVVV

-2336 TVQLSDDAGS
+2336 TVQLSDGADS
-2346 QSVSQE
+2346 LPESQE

-2396 TFAELQGLSVNAGS
+2396 TFAELQGLSVNAAS

-2475 FISNGGVGERVFA
+2475 FISSGGVGERVFA
-2488 LVDDVGHFAVDSD
+2488 LVDDAGHFAIDSD

-2522 LDDADEKRTPAITGT
+2522 LDDTDEKRTPAITGT
-2537 IVVELFSGMHFPVSE
+2537 IVVELFSGMHFAVNE

-2633 VIVKSYEILSS
+2633 VIVESYKILSS

-2694 NNMAA
+2694 NDMAA

-2705 AVIVSDVDLGV
+2705 AVIVSDIDLGV
-2716 EGWIAA
+2716 AGWIAA

-2732 AFELLEIEQ
+2732 AFEPLEIEQ

-2775 GLTISAVGKTEGWEV
+2775 GLTISAVGKTEGWKV
-2790 ARSGDLSVGDNVG
+2790 VRSGDLSVGDNVG

-2817 GTPALTV
+2817 GTPAFTV

-2913 TIEVTVSTALSLTS
+2913 TVEVTVSTALSLTS

-2962 ESSAYLIT
+2962 ESGAYLIT

-2985 ITVLLTMQARRGDE
+2985 ITVLLTMQVRRGDE
-2999 IADTPATVVIYAPL
+2999 TADTPATVVIYAPL

-3052 DDDYF
+3052 DDGYF

-3094 TVRVLGQLSLTNPP
+3094 TVRVLGQLSLANPP
-3108 TVLTALVGV
+3108 TVLTALAGA
-3117 VTIFYTFVA
+3117 VTILYTFVA

-3143 NAEVYFGAEGGTLS
+3143 NAEVLFGAEGGTLS
-3157 MYAQSK
+3157 MYAQGK

-3241 VSQEGVVNLSVSA
+3241 VSQDGVVNLSVSA

-3273 TVAVEVNVRE
+3273 TVAVEVNVRG

-3302 FGQKDVAR
+3302 FGQKDIAR

-3341 LDNLGRLWLLSRL
+3341 LDNPGRSWLLSRL

-3427 LMPPVAGFGVLTNG
+3427 LTPPVAGFGVLTNG
-3441 DITVNATMTG
+3441 DITVNATMIG

-3473 VKVLPGLTLSPLLVQ
+3473 VKVLPGLALSPPLVQ

-3505 VEGGQSPYT
+3505 VDGGQSPYT
-3514 VTVQGSLLSVGF
+3514 VNVQGSLLSVGF

-3575 PAAVTVLVVA
+3575 LAAVTVLVVA

-3609 FRALG
+3609 FRVLG
-3614 GVAPTYQIVSGDAN
+3614 GVAPTYQIVLGDAN

-3646 AVGLYTLAVEAADVE
+3646 ATGLYTLAVEAADVE

-3673 VQMSEQRIFVIGGQK
+3673 VQMSEQRIFVIGGQRVIK
-3688 PEKLGTANFVLASVV
+3688 TDVFVPASVV

-3709 ADGWSNVVTLGQLA
+3709 ADGWSSVVTLGQLTRH
-3723 MSPQHA
+3723 QHA

-3742 KNLDGAGV
+3742 ENLDDAAV

-3809 ADGFV
+3809 DDGFV

-3824 GGILYAIGGLGQ
+3824 GGILYAIGGTGQ

-3871 GKMIVYGGISMQV
+3871 GKMIVYGGDSRQV

-3893 HVAAS
+3893 QVTAGVS
-3898 ESQSQYGGVAL
+3898 RSRYGGVAL
-3909 YKKDGEPTASLYH
+3909 YKKDGEPAASLYH
-3922 FGGTSYDTEMR
+3922 FGGTNYDGVGQ
-3933 QTTMAQFLISEDNGK
+3933 QTVAQFLSSEDNGK
-3948 SWDKVGSA
+3948 SWDKVGFA
-3956 ADSNSPLPRWKF
+3956 ADSNSPMPRWKF

-4006 FALTAYFGAQPHS
+4006 LSLTAYFGAPPHS

-4033 NEKNGLLMM
+4033 NEKNGLLMI

-4078 LGDVFIAGGR
+4078 LGDVFIAGGANN
-4088 VGSDENKLVRSRDQ
+4088 SDSILARSRDQ
-4102 GKTWEVVNFP
+4102 GKTWEP
-4112 EAGHTSEKFFL
+4112 L
-4123 GSSGYRRLGQ
+4123 GNTPFEGTSGYRRSGQ

-4147 TKSISGSGTQVWS
+4147 TQSISGSGTQVWRS
-4160 SSNGV
+4160 SDGV
-4165 NWVLEDGQLP
+4165 KWVLDDGQLP

-4187 NNLYVVGGKLPSDD
+4187 NNLYVVGGKSPHNKTT
-4201 PLNQNPGQPYV
+4201 LNPNPGQPYV

-4226 YPPPFA
+4226 YPPPFTLA
-4232 LSEAGLVSH
+4232 AAGLVSH

-4249 GHRKIKEE
+4249 GHRQVREE
-4257 PLKDVWRSDDGGY
+4257 ALKDVWRSDDGGY
-4270 QWELAGT
+4270 QWELAGQ
-4277 LSVGVWGHTMLSDGE
+4277 LSVGVWGHKMLSDGE

-4300 KYVKGLQSYGNV
+4300 AAEGTGAPRSYGDV

-4320 WSLESAELPNAV
+4320 WSLESAVLPGAV
-4332 WSNGVVYQGD
+4332 WSNGVIYQGD
-4342 LLIAGGFK
+4342 LLIAGGLK
-4350 PPNSKYKNAWRSTDG
+4350 PPNSNDKNAWRSTDG
-4365 GKSWGSLGESDVL
+4365 GESWESQGESDVL
-4378 DRSTHM
+4378 DRDRHM

-4516 DGGLTWAKIAVS
+4516 DGGLTWVKIPVS
-4528 PTSAVTLPALDDHTV
+4528 PSSAVTLPALDDHTV

-4551 VFAEDTYLSADGG
+4551 VFAGVTAYLSADGG
-4564 VTWETIEDIPRNDNI
+4564 VTWETTEDISLGNNI

-4596 GLAHST
+4596 GLD
-4602 GSSSSYSTD
+4602 SSNYYPYT
-4611 VWNYRTNVLRQG
+4611 WRYRTNVLGQG

-4631 PQHGQDLEA
+4631 PEHGLGNESMA
-4640 TGCANRKALARDD
+4640 CANRKVLARDD
-4653 GIYLVGGRCGTSDYN
+4653 GIYLVGGRCAAKGNPNYGKNIDINGDTPTRFTD
-4668 KSVEIFSLGTGRYTN
+4668 
-4683 GVWRSYSGTE
+4683 GVWSSYSGTE
-4693 WSFLAA
+4693 WSFLAE
-4699 APFLPRIGFALLE
+4699 APFSQRLGFALLE
-4712 TNGSMYV
+4712 TNGWMYV
-4719 IGGLA
+4719 IGGLDA
-4724 RIGDYLSNEYRTL
+4724 FFTTQGDSVDKFETL

-4742 SSDGVHWEEVPII
+4742 SADGVHWEEVQRV
-4755 GNRFTRRHG
+4755 GNRFTPRYG
-4764 HGGAVDDKG
+4764 HGGAVDAEG
-4773 NLVIFGGRSFDLNGV
+4773 NLVIFGGYLFNSIDFSTVATD
-4788 NVSLAAGPFGDVW
+4788 GPFGDVW
-4801 KSGDGEIWTRYET
+4801 KSGDGEIWTRHVT

-4891 ILSLDTAASGV
+4891 ILSLDTAAGGV

-4908 ASVVVIRDDA
+4908 ASVVVIRQDA

-4938 NYEVTSQGF
+4938 NYAVTSQGF

-4971 SRELLGGGDI
+4971 TRELLGGGDI

-5059 GRLLAAA
+5059 GRLLAAT

-5086 SGAITLGNLP
+5086 SGAITLGKLP

-5124 DALVASIQP
+5124 DAFTASIQP
-5133 TSVVVEAGQSVYADF
+5133 TSVVMDAGQSVYADF
-5148 ATLSVSGGMMFDG
+5148 ATLSVSGGKMFDG

-5169 SVTPPLPAGVEFKIA
+5169 SVTPPLPAGVEFTIA

-5218 GPTTPGTPPLEVV
+5218 GPTTPGTPPLEVM
-5231 MTMAVSAAV
+5231 MTMAVNAAV
-5240 ELNYAVMS
+5240 ELNYAVTS
-5248 QGFPTVLA
+5248 QGFPVVLA
-5256 GAFMRNLAEFEITGG
+5256 GAFMRNLAEFKITGG
-5271 QERITL
+5271 QELITL

-5301 LRLNQELTIGAI
+5301 LRLNQELTTGAI
-5313 TLTLRVRGADVGNVL
+5313 TLTLRVRDADVDSGMAAA
-5328 IPATADIEITIW
+5328 ATDIKITIW

-5363 LGGVLA
+5363 LGRLLA
-5369 VADEDNMYTL
+5369 TTDEDNMYTL

-5410 VRNADAAQES
+5410 VRNADAAQEF
-5420 AVIATVIVGDALT
+5420 AVIATVIVGDAFT

-5441 VVDAGQS
+5441 VVEAGQS

-5458 SGGMMFDGGG
+5458 SGGKMFDGGG
-5468 YTITIDNVTPPL
+5468 YDMAIVNVTPPL

-5501 SDAAVNSLEY
+5501 SDAEVNSLEY
-5511 VVRLMVGDDYDG
+5511 VVRLLIGDDYNG

-5530 PLEVM
+5530 LLEVM
-5535 VTMTIP
+5535 VTMTVP